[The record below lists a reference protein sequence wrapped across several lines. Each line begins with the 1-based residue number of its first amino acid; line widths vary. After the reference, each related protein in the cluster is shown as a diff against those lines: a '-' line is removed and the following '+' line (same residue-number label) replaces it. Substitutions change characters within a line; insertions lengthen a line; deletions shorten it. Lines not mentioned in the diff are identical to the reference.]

1 MNRNFGYFC
10 NLLNVRLMYFKI
22 FAFAILLFSVSLAN
36 AQVNGGF
43 TDDFSDGDFTANPQ
57 WTGETTKFQ
66 VNGGELQLNDSEA
79 STAMLSTE
87 CHAIDGA
94 EWIFTVRYAFNPSS
108 NNFCDV
114 YIVSDNANP
123 FSCTAGYFVRVCGV
137 STTDNVCLYRKNASS
152 SNKII
157 DGRALTLGTN
167 NTFKIKVTR
176 SADGEWKLYTDIN
189 DEGTYTLE
197 GETTDLTYSA
207 SRYFGLACKYTV
219 TNATKMWFDDISVSG
234 TYTVDTEPP
243 ALVSARF
250 TSENSILLSFDEE
263 IDEESISAS
272 NFSMDNG
279 IGQATSA
286 TLQEGDARKIVLQFA
301 GSFTNGTTYTLTYG
315 GISDSEGNTAAA
327 ATTQMTFVEAGT
339 GSVVINEIM
348 ADPTPVVGL
357 PESEYIE
364 LYNNSPDAINLEGWT
379 LKIGTTS
386 KTLDAYMLY
395 PSEYVVICRTGN
407 DTLFYDITNILPL
420 SLSATA
426 LTNGGTTITLYNEFM
441 SEVDKITYSS
451 AWYRNAGK
459 KDGGWSL
466 ERIDPNNRCEQSTN
480 WRASENENGGTPGR
494 QNSIFGP
501 NVDETAPSIMDL
513 SINSANELHLTFSET
528 IDTTTLSLDNFLLD
542 NDYGN
547 PVYAGMDA
555 NNPNLLVLMFGVSF
569 EQNRIYNLTVENIA
583 DLCGNVME
591 MQTVQFSTVPV
602 AFNTIVVSEIMSKPS
617 PVVGLPD
624 AKYVEIYNRSD
635 NAVSLSGWKIAL
647 GSTTKALPS
656 VIVNAKSYLVL
667 TSADNAFLFED
678 FENVVGVDGMPSF
691 AQGGTTIS
699 LYDKNDNIIHTLT
712 FSSSWHD
719 DNFKAQGGYSLEMVD
734 LDNPCEGAANWRST
748 LDRRGGTPGTQNS
761 VNATNPDRILPYPT
775 DAEVVNDT
783 VIVYFSEVVLPE
795 MISTQNF
802 SVEEFGNP
810 TFVKIIEPQL
820 TVVKMKFNAEIQRGK
835 VYMLNI
841 GENIADCSGNNVEVN
856 TQIRFGIGVQAEYN
870 DLAINEL
877 LFNPYSG
884 GSDFVE
890 LYNCSDKVI
899 DLKDLWI
906 SNTNDD
912 GSVKDSYQITN
923 ISRLI
928 LPQEYCAFSTDIAD
942 LYNHYTIEHSENLY
956 KVAKMPSMPDDKG
969 TIIITGRA
977 FDTIDIVSYN
987 KSQHYRLLS
996 SQDGVSLER
1005 INYDVPSSDESNW
1018 HSAAQDAGFATPG
1031 YVNSQFHEIGEIE
1044 SQITLSSEVFSPDN
1058 DGYDDQLV
1066 ITYSL
1071 DVAGYSGTI
1080 AVYSTN
1086 GRLVQTLVNNR
1097 SLGSVGNIVWD
1108 GFDAQNRLCPAGIYI
1123 VYVELFNLEGKKIV
1137 EKHIVS
1143 INSRVD

>member
-1 MNRNFGYFC
+1 MNIR
-10 NLLNVRLMYFKI
+10 
-22 FAFAILLFSVSLAN
+22 AILLSTILFLVSGLCSF
-36 AQVNGGF
+36 AQVDGSF
-43 TDDFSDGDFTANPQ
+43 TDDFSDGDFSSDPQ
-57 WTGETTKFQ
+57 WTGETAKFR
-66 VNGGELQLNDSEA
+66 VNDDHMLQLYDTAATTN
-79 STAMLSTE
+79 STAMLSTASR
-87 CHAIDGA
+87 AIDNA
-94 EWIFTVRYAFNPSS
+94 EWKFTVKYDFDPSTS
-108 NNFCDV
+108 NYCDV
-114 YIVSDNANP
+114 YLVSDNAAVS
-123 FSCTAGYFVRVCGV
+123 SCTAGYFVRVCGA
-137 STTDNVCLYRKNASS
+137 STPDNVCLYRKSGSS
-152 SNKII
+152 STKII
-157 DGRALTLGTN
+157 NGADTLSLGSSN
-167 NTFKIKVTR
+167 IIKVKVTR
-176 SADGEWKLYTDIN
+176 SAEGEWKLYIDVN
-189 DEGTYTLE
+189 SADEYTLE
-197 GETTDLTYSA
+197 GEVTDMTVTA
-207 SRYFGLACKYTV
+207 SSYFGVHCKYSKTRS
-219 TNATKMWFDDISVSG
+219 TGFYFDDISVTG

-243 ALVSARF
+243 RLLSARF
-250 TSENSILLSFDEE
+250 SSNNSVLLSFDEE
-263 IDEESISAS
+263 ILESSISAT

-279 IGQATSA
+279 IGQAISA
-286 TLQEGDARKIVLQFA
+286 TLQSDARKIGLQF
-301 GSFTNGTTYTLTYG
+301 GSNFTNGTTYTLTYG
-315 GISDSEGNTAAA
+315 GMSDSEGNTTENS
-327 ATTQMTFVEAGT
+327 TTQMTFIEAGT

-348 ADPTPVVGL
+348 ADPSPVVGL
-357 PESEYIE
+357 PESEYLE
-364 LYNNSPDAINLEGWT
+364 LYNNSPDAINLDGWT
-379 LKIGTTS
+379 LKIGNTT
-386 KTLDAYMLY
+386 KPLGAYTLY
-395 PSEYVVICRTGN
+395 PSEYVLICRDGN
-407 DTLFYDITNILPL
+407 DTLFYDISNILTT
-420 SLSATA
+420 SLATTA

-451 AWYRNAGK
+451 AWYRDASK

-494 QNSIFGP
+494 QNSIFGQ
-501 NVDETAPSIMDL
+501 NVDETAPSIVDL
-513 SINSANELHLTFSET
+513 SINSANELHITFSET
-528 IDTTTLSLDNFLLD
+528 IDTAVSLSLDNFSLD

-555 NNPNLLVLMFGVSF
+555 NNPNLLVLMFGMSF

-591 MQTVQFSTVPV
+591 RQTVQFSTVPI

-635 NAVSLSGWKIAL
+635 NAVSLSGWKISL
-647 GSTTKALPS
+647 GSTTKPMPS
-656 VIVNAKSYLVL
+656 VIIGAQSYLVF
-667 TSADNAFLFED
+667 TAADNAFMFEG
-678 FENVVGVDGMPSF
+678 FENVVGVDGFPSF

-699 LYDKNDNIIHTLT
+699 LYDKNGNIVHTLT

-734 LDNPCEGAANWRST
+734 LNNPCEGAANWRST

-761 VNATNPDRILPYPT
+761 VNASNPDRATPYPT

-783 VIVYFSEVVLPE
+783 VVVYFSEVVLPE

-802 SVEEFGNP
+802 SAEELGNP
-810 TFVKIIEPQL
+810 TFVKIVEPQL

-841 GENIADCSGNNVEVN
+841 GENITDCSGNNVEVN

-870 DLAINEL
+870 DLTINEL

-884 GSDFVE
+884 GSDFIE
-890 LYNCSDKVI
+890 LYNRSDKVI

-912 GSVKDSYQITN
+912 GSVKDSYQITS

-928 LPQEYCAFSTDIAD
+928 LPQEYCAISTDIDD
-942 LYNHYTIEHSENLY
+942 LHNHYSILHPENLY

-977 FDTIDIVSYN
+977 FDTIDIASYS
-987 KSQHYRLLS
+987 KSQHYKLLS

-1005 INYDVPSSDESNW
+1005 INYDVPASDLSNW

-1031 YVNSQFHEIGEIE
+1031 YVNSQFHEVGDIE
-1044 SQITLSSEVFSPDN
+1044 SQISLSSEVFSPDN
-1058 DGYDDQLV
+1058 DGYDDQLT
-1066 ITYSL
+1066 ITYNL

-1080 AVYSTN
+1080 AVYSSN

-1097 SLGSVGNIVWD
+1097 SLGSTGNIVWD

-1137 EKHIVS
+1137 EKHVVS
-1143 INSRVD
+1143 INSRID

>member
-1 MNRNFGYFC
+1 MKI
-10 NLLNVRLMYFKI
+10 KI
-22 FAFAILLFSVSLAN
+22 FTLVILLLLGLGAL

-94 EWIFTVRYAFNPSS
+94 EWTFKVRYGFNPST

-137 STTDNVCLYRKNASS
+137 STTDNVCLYRKNSS
-152 SNKII
+152 TSTKII
-157 DGRALTLGTN
+157 DGRGLTLGTN

-189 DEGTYTLE
+189 DEETYTLE

-219 TNATKMWFDDISVSG
+219 SNAAKIWFDDFSVSG
-234 TYTVDTEPP
+234 TYFVDTEPP

-263 IDEESISAS
+263 IDEESVSAT

-301 GSFTNGTTYTLTYG
+301 GSFTSGTTYTLTYG
-315 GISDSEGNTAAA
+315 GISDGEGNTTTTT
-327 ATTQMTFVEAGT
+327 TTQMTFVEAGT

-364 LYNNSPDAINLEGWT
+364 LYNNSPDAINLEGWS
-379 LKIGTTS
+379 LKIGNTS
-386 KTLDAYMLY
+386 KVLGAYTLY
-395 PSEYVVICRTGN
+395 PSEYVLICRDGN
-407 DTLFYDITNILPL
+407 DTLFYDVSNILTT
-420 SLSATA
+420 SLATTA

-451 AWYRNAGK
+451 AWYRDVNK

-480 WRASENENGGTPGR
+480 WRASVDENGGTPGQ
-494 QNSIFGP
+494 QNSIFGQ
-501 NVDETAPSIMDL
+501 NVDETAPSIVDL
-513 SINSANELHLTFSET
+513 SINSANELHITISEP
-528 IDTTTLSLDNFLLD
+528 IDTTVSLSLDNFSLD

-547 PVYAGMDA
+547 PVYAGLDA
-555 NNPNLLVLMFGVSF
+555 NNPNLLVLMFGMSF
-569 EQNRIYNLTVENIA
+569 EQNRIYNLTVENIT

-591 MQTVQFSTVPV
+591 RQTVQFSTVPI

-635 NAVSLSGWKIAL
+635 NAVSLSGWKISL
-647 GSTTKALPS
+647 GSTTKPLPS
-656 VIVNAKSYLVL
+656 VIIGAQSYLVL
-667 TSADNAFLFED
+667 TAADNAFMFEG
-678 FENVVGVDGMPSF
+678 FENVVGVDGFPSF

-699 LYDKNDNIIHTLT
+699 LSDKNGNIVHTLT

-734 LDNPCEGAANWRST
+734 LNNPCEGAANWRST
-748 LDRRGGTPGTQNS
+748 LNNRGGTPGTQNS
-761 VNATNPDRILPYPT
+761 VNASNPDRTMPYPT

-783 VIVYFSEVVLPE
+783 VVVYFSEVVLPE
-795 MISTQNF
+795 MISTHNF
-802 SVEEFGNP
+802 SVEELGNP
-810 TFVKIIEPQL
+810 TFVKIVEPQL
-820 TVVKMKFNAEIQRGK
+820 TVVKMKFDAEIQVGK
-835 VYMLNI
+835 VYMLNVS
-841 GENIADCSGNNVEVN
+841 ENIIDCSGNNVEVN

-890 LYNCSDKVI
+890 LYNRSDKVI

-928 LPQEYCAFSTDIAD
+928 LPQEYCAISTDIAD
-942 LYNHYTIEHSENLY
+942 LYNHYTIEQPENLY

-987 KSQHYRLLS
+987 KAQHYKLLC

-1044 SQITLSSEVFSPDN
+1044 SQISLSSEVFSPDN
-1058 DGYDDQLV
+1058 DGYEDQLV

-1137 EKHIVS
+1137 EKHVVS
-1143 INSRVD
+1143 INSRID

>member
-1 MNRNFGYFC
+1 MKI
-10 NLLNVRLMYFKI
+10 KI
-22 FAFAILLFSVSLAN
+22 FTLVIMLLLGFGVS
-36 AQVNGGF
+36 AQVDGGF
-43 TDDFSDGDFTANPQ
+43 TDDFSDGDFTADPQ
-57 WTGETTKFQ
+57 WTGETAKFR
-66 VNGGELQLNDSEA
+66 VNEEMELQLNDVDA
-79 STAMLSTE
+79 TGNSTAMLSTIS
-87 CHAIDGA
+87 HAIDNA
-94 EWIFTVRYAFNPSS
+94 EWQFTVKYDFDPSTS
-108 NNFCDV
+108 NYCDV
-114 YIVSDNANP
+114 YLVSDNATVN
-123 FSCTAGYFVRVCGV
+123 SCTAGYFVRVCGA
-137 STTDNVCLYRKNASS
+137 SSTDNVCLYRKSGSS
-152 SNKII
+152 STKII
-157 DGRALTLGTN
+157 DGSALSLGSS
-167 NTFKIKVTR
+167 NTFIIKVTR
-176 SADGEWKLYTDIN
+176 SSTGEWKLYTEVN
-189 DEGTYTLE
+189 SAGEYTFE
-197 GETTDLTYSA
+197 GEVTDNTVTA
-207 SRYFGLACKYTV
+207 SSYFGIYCKYSKTR
-219 TNATKMWFDDISVSG
+219 ATGFHFDDISVSG
-234 TYTVDTEPP
+234 TYFVDTEPP
-243 ALVSARF
+243 TLLSARF
-250 TSENSILLSFDEE
+250 IGNNSLLLTFDEE
-263 IDEESISAS
+263 ILESSIIAT

-279 IGQATSA
+279 IGEAISA
-286 TLQEGDARKIVLQFA
+286 TLDESDAKRIILQFENN
-301 GSFTNGTTYTLTYG
+301 FNNGTIYTLTYG
-315 GISDSEGNTAAA
+315 GISDSEGNAVATS
-327 ATTQMTFVEAGT
+327 TTQMTFVEAGT

-348 ADPTPVVGL
+348 ADPSPVVGL
-357 PESEYIE
+357 PESEYLE
-364 LYNNSPDAINLEGWT
+364 LYNNSPEAINLEGWT
-379 LKIGTTS
+379 LKIGSTS
-386 KTLDAYMLY
+386 KVLDAYTLY
-395 PSEYVVICRTGN
+395 PSEYVLICRSGN
-407 DTLFYDITNILPL
+407 DALFDDITNILPV

-441 SEVDKITYSS
+441 SEVDKIAYSP
-451 AWYRNAGK
+451 AWYMDASK

-494 QNSIFGP
+494 QNSIFGT
-501 NVDETAPSIMDL
+501 NIDETAPSIIDL
-513 SINSANELHLTFSET
+513 SINSANELHVTFSET
-528 IDTTTLSLDNFLLD
+528 IDTATSLSPDNYELD

-547 PVYAGMDA
+547 PIYVGIDPASF
-555 NNPNLLVLMFGVSF
+555 NTIVLMFSASF
-569 EQNRIYNLTVENIA
+569 EQNRNYNLTIENIA

-591 MQTVQFSTVPV
+591 RQTLQFSTVPI
-602 AFNTIVVSEIMSKPS
+602 AFNIIVVSEIMSKPA

-624 AKYVEIYNRSD
+624 AKYIEIYNRSD
-635 NAVSLSGWKIAL
+635 NAVSLSGWKISL
-647 GSTTKALPS
+647 GSTTKPLPS
-656 VIVNAKSYLVL
+656 VIIGAQSYLVL
-667 TSADNAFLFED
+667 TAADNAFLFEG
-678 FENVVGVDGMPSF
+678 FANVVGVDGFPSF
-691 AQGGTTIS
+691 AQGGTSIS
-699 LYDKNDNIIHTLT
+699 LSDKNGNIVHTLT

-734 LDNPCEGAANWRST
+734 LNNPCEGAENWRST
-748 LDRRGGTPGTQNS
+748 LDSRGGTPGTQNS
-761 VNATNPDRILPYPT
+761 VNATNPDRTMPYPT

-802 SVEEFGNP
+802 SVEELGNP
-810 TFVKIIEPQL
+810 TFVKIVEPQL

-841 GENIADCSGNNVEVN
+841 GENITDCSGNNVEIN
-856 TQIRFGIGVQAEYN
+856 TQIRFGIGLQAEYN

-890 LYNCSDKVI
+890 FYNRSDKVI

-928 LPQEYCAFSTDIAD
+928 LPQEYCAISTDIENQ
-942 LYNHYTIEHSENLY
+942 YTHYSILQPENLY

-977 FDTIDIVSYN
+977 FDTIDIVSYS
-987 KSQHYRLLS
+987 KSQHYKLLS

-1005 INYDVPSSDESNW
+1005 INYDVPASDLSNW

-1031 YVNSQFHEIGEIE
+1031 YVNSQFHEIGDIE

-1058 DGYDDQLV
+1058 DGYEDQLT

-1080 AVYSTN
+1080 AVYSSN

-1097 SLGSVGNIVWD
+1097 SLGSIGNIVWD

-1137 EKHIVS
+1137 EKHVVS

>member
-1 MNRNFGYFC
+1 MKI
-10 NLLNVRLMYFKI
+10 KI
-22 FAFAILLFSVSLAN
+22 FTLVIILLLSLGAM

-57 WTGETTKFQ
+57 WTGETTKFR
-66 VNGGELQLNDSEA
+66 VNNDMELQLYDTAATTN
-79 STAMLSTE
+79 STAMLSTASR
-87 CHAIDGA
+87 AIDNA
-94 EWIFTVRYAFNPSS
+94 EWKFTVKYDFDPSTS
-108 NNFCDV
+108 NYCDV
-114 YIVSDNANP
+114 YLVSDNASVS
-123 FSCTAGYFVRVCGV
+123 SCTAGYFVRVCGA
-137 STTDNVCLYRKNASS
+137 STPDNVCLYKKSGSS
-152 SNKII
+152 STKII
-157 DGRALTLGTN
+157 NGIDTLSLGSS
-167 NTFKIKVTR
+167 NTIKVKVTR
-176 SADGEWKLYTDIN
+176 SSEGEWKLYIDVN
-189 DEGTYTLE
+189 SAGEYSLE
-197 GETTDLTYSA
+197 GEVTDMTVA
-207 SRYFGLACKYTV
+207 SSSYFGVHCKYSKTRS
-219 TNATKMWFDDISVSG
+219 TGFYFDDISVTG
-234 TYTVDTEPP
+234 TYTVDLQAPT
-243 ALVSARF
+243 LVSARF
-250 TSENSILLSFDEE
+250 ISENSVLLSFDEE
-263 IDEESISAS
+263 INEESVSAA

-286 TLQEGDARKIVLQFA
+286 SLQEGDARKIVLQFA
-301 GSFTNGTTYTLTYG
+301 GSFTSGTTYTLTYG
-315 GISDSEGNTAAA
+315 GMSDTEGNTAATT
-327 ATTQMTFVEAGT
+327 TTQMTFVEAGT

-357 PESEYIE
+357 PASEYLE

-379 LKIGTTS
+379 IKFGNAA
-386 KTLDAYMLY
+386 KVLDAYTLY
-395 PSEYVVICRTGN
+395 PSEYVVICRAGN
-407 DTLFYDITNILPL
+407 DTLFYDVSNILPIAGL
-420 SLSATA
+420 SSTA
-426 LTNGGTTITLYNEFM
+426 LTNDGTTLTLFNEFM
-441 SEVDKITYSS
+441 AEVDKITYSS
-451 AWYRNAGK
+451 AWYRDVNK

-480 WRASENENGGTPGR
+480 WRASVNENGGTPGR
-494 QNSIFGP
+494 QNSIFGQ
-501 NVDETAPSIMDL
+501 NVDETAPSIVDL
-513 SINSANELHLTFSET
+513 SINSANELHITFSET
-528 IDTTTLSLDNFLLD
+528 IDTVVSLSLDNFSLD

-547 PVYAGMDA
+547 PVYAGLDA
-555 NNPNLLVLMFGVSF
+555 NNPNLLVLMFGMSF

-583 DLCGNVME
+583 DLCGNVMVR
-591 MQTVQFSTVPV
+591 QTVQFSTVPI
-602 AFNTIVVSEIMSKPS
+602 AFNTIVVSEIMSKPA

-635 NAVSLSGWKIAL
+635 NAVSLSGWKISL
-647 GSTTKALPS
+647 GSTTKTLPS
-656 VIVNAKSYLVL
+656 VIIGAQSYLVL
-667 TSADNAFLFED
+667 TAADNAFMFEG
-678 FENVVGVDGMPSF
+678 FENVVGVDGFPSF

-699 LYDKNDNIIHTLT
+699 LSDKNGNIVHTLT

-719 DNFKAQGGYSLEMVD
+719 DNFKAQGGYSLEMID
-734 LDNPCEGAANWRST
+734 LNNPCEGAANWRST
-748 LDRRGGTPGTQNS
+748 LNSRGGTPGTQNS
-761 VNATNPDRILPYPT
+761 VNATNPDRATPYPT

-783 VIVYFSEVVLPE
+783 VVVYFSEVVLPE

-802 SVEEFGNP
+802 SVEELGNP
-810 TFVKIIEPQL
+810 TFVKIVEPQL

-841 GENIADCSGNNVEVN
+841 GENITDCSGNNVEVN

-890 LYNCSDKVI
+890 LYNRSNKVI

-928 LPQEYCAFSTDIAD
+928 LPQEYCAISTDIEN
-942 LYNHYTIEHSENLY
+942 LYMHYSILQPENLY

-969 TIIITGRA
+969 TIIITGRT
-977 FDTIDIVSYN
+977 FDTIDIVSYS
-987 KSQHYRLLS
+987 KSLHYKLLS

-1005 INYDVPSSDESNW
+1005 INYDVPASDLSNW

-1031 YVNSQFHEIGEIE
+1031 YVNSQFHEIGDIE

-1080 AVYSTN
+1080 AVYSSN

-1108 GFDAQNRLCPAGIYI
+1108 GFDAQNRLCPAGIYV

-1137 EKHIVS
+1137 EKHVVS

>member
-1 MNRNFGYFC
+1 MKI
-10 NLLNVRLMYFKI
+10 KI
-22 FAFAILLFSVSLAN
+22 FTLVILLLLGFGAS

-43 TDDFSDGDFTANPQ
+43 ADDFSDGDFTANPQ

-94 EWIFTVRYAFNPSS
+94 EWTFKVRYGFNPST

-167 NTFKIKVTR
+167 NTFNIKVTR
-176 SADGEWKLYTDIN
+176 SADGEWKLYTDVN
-189 DEGTYTLE
+189 DEGTYTQE

-219 TNATKMWFDDISVSG
+219 TNAAKIWFDDFSVSG
-234 TYTVDTEPP
+234 TYFVDTEPP

-263 IDEESISAS
+263 IDEESVSAT

-301 GSFTNGTTYTLTYG
+301 GSFTSGTTYTLTYG
-315 GISDSEGNTAAA
+315 GISDGEGNTTTTT
-327 ATTQMTFVEAGT
+327 TTQMTFVEAGT

-364 LYNNSPDAINLEGWT
+364 LYNNSPDAINLEGWS
-379 LKIGTTS
+379 LKIGNTS
-386 KTLDAYMLY
+386 KVLGAYTLY
-395 PSEYVVICRTGN
+395 PSEYVLICRDGN
-407 DTLFYDITNILPL
+407 DTLFYDVSNILTT
-420 SLSATA
+420 SLATTA

-451 AWYRNAGK
+451 AWYRDVNK

-494 QNSIFGP
+494 QNSIFGQ
-501 NVDETAPSIMDL
+501 NVDETAPSIVDL
-513 SINSANELHLTFSET
+513 SINSANELHITFSET
-528 IDTTTLSLDNFLLD
+528 IDTTVSLSLDNFSLD

-547 PVYAGMDA
+547 PVYAGLDA
-555 NNPNLLVLMFGVSF
+555 NNPNLLVLMFGMSF
-569 EQNRIYNLTVENIA
+569 EQNRIYNLTVENIT

-591 MQTVQFSTVPV
+591 RQTVQFSTVPI

-635 NAVSLSGWKIAL
+635 NAVSLSGWKISL
-647 GSTTKALPS
+647 GSTTKPLPS
-656 VIVNAKSYLVL
+656 VIIGAQSYLVL
-667 TSADNAFLFED
+667 TAADNAFMFED
-678 FENVVGVDGMPSF
+678 FENVVGVDGFPSF

-699 LYDKNDNIIHTLT
+699 LSDKNGNIVHTLT

-734 LDNPCEGAANWRST
+734 LNNPCEGAANWRST
-748 LDRRGGTPGTQNS
+748 LNNRGGTPGTQNS
-761 VNATNPDRILPYPT
+761 VNASNPDRTMPYPT

-783 VIVYFSEVVLPE
+783 VVVYFSEVVLPE
-795 MISTQNF
+795 MISTHNF
-802 SVEEFGNP
+802 SVEELGNP

-820 TVVKMKFNAEIQRGK
+820 TVVKMKFDAEIQVGK
-835 VYMLNI
+835 VYMLNVS
-841 GENIADCSGNNVEVN
+841 ENITDCSGNNVEVN

-884 GSDFVE
+884 SSDFVE
-890 LYNCSDKVI
+890 LYNRSNKVI

-987 KSQHYRLLS
+987 KSQHYKLLS

-1005 INYDVPSSDESNW
+1005 INYDVPASDLSNW

-1044 SQITLSSEVFSPDN
+1044 SQISLSSEVFSPDN
-1058 DGYDDQLV
+1058 DGYEDQLV

-1123 VYVELFNLEGKKIV
+1123 VYVELFNLEGKKII
-1137 EKHIVS
+1137 EKHVVS
-1143 INSRVD
+1143 INSRID

>member
-1 MNRNFGYFC
+1 MKI
-10 NLLNVRLMYFKI
+10 KI
-22 FAFAILLFSVSLAN
+22 FTLVIMLLLGLGAL

-87 CHAIDGA
+87 CRAIDDA
-94 EWIFTVRYAFNPSS
+94 EWSFKVRFGFNPSQ
-108 NNFCDV
+108 NNFCEV

-123 FSCTAGYFVRVCGV
+123 FSCSAGYFVKVCGGTT
-137 STTDNVCLYRKNASS
+137 SSTDNVCLYRKNGSTS
-152 SNKII
+152 TKII
-157 DGRALTLGTN
+157 DGRALTLGSN

-176 SADGEWKLYTDIN
+176 TADGEWKLYTDVN
-189 DEGTYTLE
+189 NEGTYTLE

-219 TNATKMWFDDISVSG
+219 SYSAKIWFDDFSVSG
-234 TYTVDTEPP
+234 TYFVDAEPP
-243 ALVSARF
+243 ALISARF
-250 TSENSILLSFDEE
+250 TSENSVLLSFDEE
-263 IDEESISAS
+263 ILESSISAT

-286 TLQEGDARKIVLQFA
+286 SLQEGDARKIVLQFA
-301 GSFTNGTTYTLTYG
+301 GSFTSGTTYTLTYG
-315 GISDSEGNTAAA
+315 GMSDTEGNTAAA
-327 ATTQMTFVEAGT
+327 TTTQMTFVAAGT

-357 PESEYIE
+357 SESEYLE

-379 LKIGTTS
+379 LKIGNTS
-386 KTLDAYMLY
+386 KVLGAYTLY
-395 PSEYVVICRTGN
+395 PSEYVVICRAGN
-407 DTLFYDITNILPL
+407 DTLFYDISNILTT
-420 SLSATA
+420 SLATTA

-441 SEVDKITYSS
+441 SEVDKITYTS
-451 AWYRNAGK
+451 AWYRDVNK

-494 QNSIFGP
+494 QNSIYGQ
-501 NVDETAPSIMDL
+501 NVDETAPSIVDL
-513 SINSANELHLTFSET
+513 SINSANELHITFSET
-528 IDTTTLSLDNFLLD
+528 IDTAVSLSLDNFSLD

-547 PVYAGMDA
+547 PVYAGLDA

-569 EQNRIYNLTVENIA
+569 EQNRIYNLTVENIT

-591 MQTVQFSTVPV
+591 RQTVQFSTVPI

-635 NAVSLSGWKIAL
+635 NAVSLSGWKISL
-647 GSTTKALPS
+647 GSTTKTLPS
-656 VIVNAKSYLVL
+656 VIIGAQSYLVL
-667 TSADNAFLFED
+667 TAADNAFMFEG
-678 FENVVGVDGMPSF
+678 FENVVGVDGFPSF

-699 LYDKNDNIIHTLT
+699 LSDKNGNIVHTLT

-734 LDNPCEGAANWRST
+734 LNNPCEGAANWRST
-748 LDRRGGTPGTQNS
+748 LNSRGGTPGTQNS
-761 VNATNPDRILPYPT
+761 VNATNPDRTTPYPT

-783 VIVYFSEVVLPE
+783 VVVYFSEVVLPE

-802 SVEEFGNP
+802 SVEELGNP
-810 TFVKIIEPQL
+810 TFVKIVEPQL
-820 TVVKMKFNAEIQRGK
+820 TVVKIKFNAEIQRGK

-841 GENIADCSGNNVEVN
+841 GENITDCSGNNVEVN

-890 LYNCSDKVI
+890 LYNRSDKVI

-942 LYNHYTIEHSENLY
+942 LYNHYTIEQPENLY

-1058 DGYDDQLV
+1058 DGHEDQLV

-1080 AVYSTN
+1080 AVYSSN

-1108 GFDAQNRLCPAGIYI
+1108 GCDAQNRLCPAGIYI

-1137 EKHIVS
+1137 EKHVVS
-1143 INSRVD
+1143 INSRID

>member
-1 MNRNFGYFC
+1 MKI
-10 NLLNVRLMYFKI
+10 KI
-22 FAFAILLFSVSLAN
+22 FTLVILLLLGFGAS

-94 EWIFTVRYAFNPSS
+94 EWTFKVRYAFNPSS

-189 DEGTYTLE
+189 DEETYTLE

-219 TNATKMWFDDISVSG
+219 SNAAKMWFDDFSVSG
-234 TYTVDTEPP
+234 TYFVDTEPP

-263 IDEESISAS
+263 IDEESVSAT

-301 GSFTNGTTYTLTYG
+301 GSFTSGTTYTLTYG
-315 GISDSEGNTAAA
+315 GISDGEGNTTTTT
-327 ATTQMTFVEAGT
+327 TTQMTFVEAGT

-480 WRASENENGGTPGR
+480 WRASENENGGTPGV

-501 NVDETAPSIMDL
+501 NVDETDPSIMDL

-591 MQTVQFSTVPV
+591 RQTVQFSTVPV

-656 VIVNAKSYLVL
+656 VIINAKSYLVL

-678 FENVVGVDGMPSF
+678 FENIVGVDGMPSF

-734 LDNPCEGAANWRST
+734 LNNPCEGAANWRST
-748 LDRRGGTPGTQNS
+748 LNNRGGTPGTQNS
-761 VNATNPDRILPYPT
+761 VNASNPDRTMPYPT

-783 VIVYFSEVVLPE
+783 VVVYFSEVVLPE
-795 MISTQNF
+795 MISTHNF
-802 SVEEFGNP
+802 SVEELGNP

-820 TVVKMKFNAEIQRGK
+820 TVVKMKFDAEIQVGK
-835 VYMLNI
+835 VYMLNVS
-841 GENIADCSGNNVEVN
+841 ENITDCSGNNVEVN

-890 LYNCSDKVI
+890 LYNRSNKVI

-928 LPQEYCAFSTDIAD
+928 LPQEYCAISTDIAD

-987 KSQHYRLLS
+987 KSQHYKLLS

-1005 INYDVPSSDESNW
+1005 INYDVPASDLSNW

-1044 SQITLSSEVFSPDN
+1044 SQISLSSEVFSPDN
-1058 DGYDDQLV
+1058 DGYEDQLV

-1123 VYVELFNLEGKKIV
+1123 VYVELFNLEGKKII
-1137 EKHIVS
+1137 EKHVVS
-1143 INSRVD
+1143 INSRID

>member
-1 MNRNFGYFC
+1 MK
-10 NLLNVRLMYFKI
+10 FKI
-22 FAFAILLFSVSLAN
+22 FTLVIMLLLGLGAL

-87 CHAIDGA
+87 CRAIDDA
-94 EWIFTVRYAFNPSS
+94 EWTFKVRYGFNPST

-137 STTDNVCLYRKNASS
+137 STTDNVCLYRKNASTS
-152 SNKII
+152 TKII
-157 DGRALTLGTN
+157 DGRALTLGSN

-176 SADGEWKLYTDIN
+176 TADGEWKLYTDVN
-189 DEGTYTLE
+189 DEGTYTQE

-219 TNATKMWFDDISVSG
+219 SNVTKIWFDDFSVSG
-234 TYTVDTEPP
+234 TYFVDTEPP

-250 TSENSILLSFDEE
+250 TRENSVLLSFDEE
-263 IDEESISAS
+263 IDEESVSAS
-272 NFSMDNG
+272 NFSIDNG

-286 TLQEGDARKIVLQFA
+286 SLPEGDARKIVLQFA

-315 GISDSEGNTAAA
+315 GMSDSEGNT
-327 ATTQMTFVEAGT
+327 TENSTMQMTFVEAGN

-364 LYNNSPDAINLEGWT
+364 LYNNSPDAISLEGWT
-379 LKIGTTS
+379 LKIGNTS
-386 KTLDAYMLY
+386 KILGAYTLY
-395 PSEYVVICRTGN
+395 PSEYVLICRVGN
-407 DTLFYDITNILPL
+407 DTLFYDISNILTT

-451 AWYRNAGK
+451 AWYRDVNK

-494 QNSIFGP
+494 QNSIFGQ
-501 NVDETAPSIMDL
+501 NVDETAPSIVDL
-513 SINSANELHLTFSET
+513 SINSANELHITFSET
-528 IDTTTLSLDNFLLD
+528 IDTTVSLSLDNFSLD

-547 PVYAGMDA
+547 PVYAGLDA
-555 NNPNLLVLMFGVSF
+555 NNPNLLVLMFGMSF

-591 MQTVQFSTVPV
+591 RQTVQFSTVPV

-635 NAVSLSGWKIAL
+635 NAVSLSGWKISL
-647 GSTTKALPS
+647 GSTSKPLPS
-656 VIVNAKSYLVL
+656 VIIGAQSYLVL
-667 TSADNAFLFED
+667 TAADNAFMFEG
-678 FENVVGVDGMPSF
+678 FENVVGVDGFPSF

-699 LYDKNDNIIHTLT
+699 LSDKNGNIVHTLT

-734 LDNPCEGAANWRST
+734 LNNPCEGAANWRST
-748 LDRRGGTPGTQNS
+748 LNSRGGTPGMLNS
-761 VNATNPDRILPYPT
+761 VNDSNPDRTTPYPT

-783 VIVYFSEVVLPE
+783 VVVYFSEVVLPE

-802 SVEEFGNP
+802 SVEELGNP
-810 TFVKIIEPQL
+810 TFVKIVEPQL

-841 GENIADCSGNNVEVN
+841 SENITDCSGNNVDVN

-890 LYNCSDKVI
+890 LYNRSNKVI

-928 LPQEYCAFSTDIAD
+928 LPQEYCAISTDIENQ
-942 LYNHYTIEHSENLY
+942 YTHYSILQPENLY

-977 FDTIDIVSYN
+977 FDTIDIVSYS
-987 KSQHYRLLS
+987 KSQHYKLLS

-1005 INYDVPSSDESNW
+1005 INYDVPASDLSNW

-1031 YVNSQFHEIGEIE
+1031 YVNSQFHEIGDIE

-1058 DGYDDQLV
+1058 DGHEDQLV

-1080 AVYSTN
+1080 AVYSSN

-1137 EKHIVS
+1137 EKHVVS
-1143 INSRVD
+1143 INSRID

>member
-1 MNRNFGYFC
+1 MKI
-10 NLLNVRLMYFKI
+10 KI
-22 FAFAILLFSVSLAN
+22 FTLVILLLLGFGAS

-94 EWIFTVRYAFNPSS
+94 EWTFKVRYGFNPST
-108 NNFCDV
+108 NNLCDV

-137 STTDNVCLYRKNASS
+137 STTDNVCLYRKNGSTS
-152 SNKII
+152 TKII
-157 DGRALTLGTN
+157 DGRGLTLGTN

-176 SADGEWKLYTDIN
+176 SADGEWKLYTDVN
-189 DEGTYTLE
+189 DEGTYTQE

-219 TNATKMWFDDISVSG
+219 TNAAKIWFDDFSVSG
-234 TYTVDTEPP
+234 TYFVDTEPP

-250 TSENSILLSFDEE
+250 TSETSILLSFDEE
-263 IDEESISAS
+263 IDEESVSAT

-301 GSFTNGTTYTLTYG
+301 GSFTSGTTYTLTYG
-315 GISDSEGNTAAA
+315 GISDGEGNTTTAT
-327 ATTQMTFVEAGT
+327 TTQMTFVEAGT

-364 LYNNSPDAINLEGWT
+364 LYNNSPDAINLEGWS
-379 LKIGTTS
+379 LKIGNTS
-386 KTLDAYMLY
+386 KVLGAYTLY
-395 PSEYVVICRTGN
+395 PSEYVLICRDGN
-407 DTLFYDITNILPL
+407 DTLFYDVSNILTT
-420 SLSATA
+420 SLATTA

-441 SEVDKITYSS
+441 SEVDRITYSS
-451 AWYRNAGK
+451 AWYKNANK

-480 WRASENENGGTPGR
+480 WRASENENGGTPGV
-494 QNSIFGP
+494 QNSILGP

-591 MQTVQFSTVPV
+591 RQSVQFSTVPV

-635 NAVSLSGWKIAL
+635 NAVSLSGWKISL
-647 GSTTKALPS
+647 GSTTKPLPS
-656 VIVNAKSYLVL
+656 VIIAAQSYLVL
-667 TSADNAFLFED
+667 TAADNAFMFEG
-678 FENVVGVDGMPSF
+678 FENVVGVDGFPSF

-699 LYDKNDNIIHTLT
+699 LSDKNGNIVHTLT

-734 LDNPCEGAANWRST
+734 LNNPCEGAANWRST
-748 LDRRGGTPGTQNS
+748 LNNRGGTPGTQNS
-761 VNATNPDRILPYPT
+761 VNASNPDRTMPYPT

-783 VIVYFSEVVLPE
+783 VVVYFSEVVLPE

-841 GENIADCSGNNVEVN
+841 GENITDCSGNNVEVN

-890 LYNCSDKVI
+890 LYNRSNKVI

-928 LPQEYCAFSTDIAD
+928 LPQEYCAISTDIENQ
-942 LYNHYTIEHSENLY
+942 YTHYSILQPENLY

-987 KSQHYRLLS
+987 KSQHYKLLS

-1005 INYDVPSSDESNW
+1005 INYDVPASDLSNW

-1031 YVNSQFHEIGEIE
+1031 YVNSQFHEIGDIE

-1058 DGYDDQLV
+1058 DGYEDQLV

-1097 SLGSVGNIVWD
+1097 SLGSVG
-1108 GFDAQNRLCPAGIYI
+1108 A
-1123 VYVELFNLEGKKIV
+1123 E
-1137 EKHIVS
+1137 
-1143 INSRVD
+1143 

>member
-1 MNRNFGYFC
+1 MKI
-10 NLLNVRLMYFKI
+10 KI
-22 FAFAILLFSVSLAN
+22 FTLVILLLLGFGAS

-94 EWIFTVRYAFNPSS
+94 EWTFKVRYGFNPST

-176 SADGEWKLYTDIN
+176 SADGEWKLYTDVN
-189 DEGTYTLE
+189 DEGTYTQE

-219 TNATKMWFDDISVSG
+219 TNAAKIWFDDFSVSG
-234 TYTVDTEPP
+234 TYFVDTEPP

-263 IDEESISAS
+263 IDEESVSAT

-301 GSFTNGTTYTLTYG
+301 GSFTSGTTYTLTYG
-315 GISDSEGNTAAA
+315 GISDGEGNTATA

-480 WRASENENGGTPGR
+480 WRASENENGGTPGV

-569 EQNRIYNLTVENIA
+569 EQNRIYNLTVENIT

-591 MQTVQFSTVPV
+591 RQTVQFSTVPV

-656 VIVNAKSYLVL
+656 VIINAKSYLVL

-748 LDRRGGTPGTQNS
+748 LNNRGGTPGTQNS
-761 VNATNPDRILPYPT
+761 VNASNPDRTMPYPT

-783 VIVYFSEVVLPE
+783 VVVYFSEVVLPE
-795 MISTQNF
+795 MISTHNF
-802 SVEEFGNP
+802 SVEELGNP
-810 TFVKIIEPQL
+810 TFVKIVEPQL

-841 GENIADCSGNNVEVN
+841 GENITDCSGNNVEVN

-890 LYNCSDKVI
+890 LYNRSNKVI

-942 LYNHYTIEHSENLY
+942 LYNHYTIEQPENLY

-987 KSQHYRLLS
+987 KSQHYKLLS

-1044 SQITLSSEVFSPDN
+1044 SQISLSSEVFSPDN
-1058 DGYDDQLV
+1058 DGYEDQLV

-1123 VYVELFNLEGKKIV
+1123 VYVELFNLEGKKII
-1137 EKHIVS
+1137 EKHVVS
-1143 INSRVD
+1143 INSRID

>member
-1 MNRNFGYFC
+1 MKI
-10 NLLNVRLMYFKI
+10 KI
-22 FAFAILLFSVSLAN
+22 FTLVILLLLGFGAS

-94 EWIFTVRYAFNPSS
+94 EWTFKVRYGFNPST

-137 STTDNVCLYRKNASS
+137 STTDNVCLYRKNSS
-152 SNKII
+152 TSTKII
-157 DGRALTLGTN
+157 DGRGLTLGTN
-167 NTFKIKVTR
+167 NTFIIKVTR
-176 SADGEWKLYTDIN
+176 SADGEWKLYTDVN
-189 DEGTYTLE
+189 DEGTYTQE

-219 TNATKMWFDDISVSG
+219 TNAAKIWFDDFSVSG
-234 TYTVDTEPP
+234 TYFVDTEPP
-243 ALVSARF
+243 ALVSACF

-263 IDEESISAS
+263 IDEESVSAT

-301 GSFTNGTTYTLTYG
+301 GSFTSGTTYTLTYG
-315 GISDSEGNTAAA
+315 GISDGEGNTTTAT
-327 ATTQMTFVEAGT
+327 TTQMTFVEAGT

-364 LYNNSPDAINLEGWT
+364 FYNNSPDAINLEGWS
-379 LKIGTTS
+379 LKIGNTS
-386 KTLDAYMLY
+386 KVLGAYTLY
-395 PSEYVVICRTGN
+395 PSEYVLICRDGN
-407 DTLFYDITNILPL
+407 DTLFYDVSNILTT
-420 SLSATA
+420 SLATTA

-451 AWYRNAGK
+451 AWYRDVNK

-494 QNSIFGP
+494 QNSIFGQ
-501 NVDETAPSIMDL
+501 NADETAPSIADL
-513 SINSANELHLTFSET
+513 GINSANELHITFSET
-528 IDTTTLSLDNFLLD
+528 IDTTVSLSLDNFLLD

-591 MQTVQFSTVPV
+591 RQTVQFSTVPI

-635 NAVSLSGWKIAL
+635 NAVSLSGWKISL
-647 GSTTKALPS
+647 GSTTKPLPS
-656 VIVNAKSYLVL
+656 VIIGAQSYLVL
-667 TSADNAFLFED
+667 TAADNAFMFEG
-678 FENVVGVDGMPSF
+678 FENVVGVDGFPSF

-699 LYDKNDNIIHTLT
+699 LSDKNGNIVHTLT

-734 LDNPCEGAANWRST
+734 LNNPCEGAANWRST
-748 LDRRGGTPGTQNS
+748 LNNRGGTPGTQNS
-761 VNATNPDRILPYPT
+761 VNASNPDRTMPYPT

-783 VIVYFSEVVLPE
+783 VVVYFSEVVLPE
-795 MISTQNF
+795 MISTHNF
-802 SVEEFGNP
+802 SVEELGNP
-810 TFVKIIEPQL
+810 TFVKIVEPQL

-841 GENIADCSGNNVEVN
+841 GENITDCSGNNVEVN

-890 LYNCSDKVI
+890 LYNRSDKVI

-928 LPQEYCAFSTDIAD
+928 LPQEYCAISTDIAD

-1044 SQITLSSEVFSPDN
+1044 SQISLSSEVFSPDN
-1058 DGYDDQLV
+1058 DGYEDQLV

-1137 EKHIVS
+1137 EKHVVS
-1143 INSRVD
+1143 INSRID

>member
-1 MNRNFGYFC
+1 MK
-10 NLLNVRLMYFKI
+10 FKI
-22 FAFAILLFSVSLAN
+22 FTLVIMLLLGLGAL

-87 CHAIDGA
+87 CRAIDGA
-94 EWIFTVRYAFNPSS
+94 EWTFKVRYGFNPST

-137 STTDNVCLYRKNASS
+137 STTDNVCLYRKNGSTS
-152 SNKII
+152 TKII
-157 DGRALTLGTN
+157 DGRGLTLGTN
-167 NTFKIKVTR
+167 NTFIIKVTR
-176 SADGEWKLYTDIN
+176 SADGEWILYTDVN
-189 DEGTYTLE
+189 DEGTYTQE

-207 SRYFGLACKYTV
+207 SRYFGLACTYTV
-219 TNATKMWFDDISVSG
+219 TNAAKIWFDDFSVSG
-234 TYTVDTEPP
+234 TYFVDTEPP

-263 IDEESISAS
+263 IDEESVSAT

-301 GSFTNGTTYTLTYG
+301 GSFTSGTTYTLTYG
-315 GISDSEGNTAAA
+315 GISDGEGNTTTTT
-327 ATTQMTFVEAGT
+327 TTQMTFVEAGT

-379 LKIGTTS
+379 LKIGNTS
-386 KTLDAYMLY
+386 KTLDAYTLY
-395 PSEYVVICRTGN
+395 PSEYLLICRDGN

-451 AWYRNAGK
+451 AWYRDVNK

-513 SINSANELHLTFSET
+513 SINSANELHITFSET
-528 IDTTTLSLDNFLLD
+528 IDTAVSLSLDNFLLD

-555 NNPNLLVLMFGVSF
+555 NNPNLLVLMFGMSF
-569 EQNRIYNLTVENIA
+569 EQNRIYNLTVENIV

-591 MQTVQFSTVPV
+591 RQTVQFSTVPV

-635 NAVSLSGWKIAL
+635 NAVSLSGWKISL
-647 GSTTKALPS
+647 GSTTKPLPS
-656 VIVNAKSYLVL
+656 VIIGAQSYLVL
-667 TSADNAFLFED
+667 TAADNAFMFEG
-678 FENVVGVDGMPSF
+678 FENVVGVDGFPSF

-699 LYDKNDNIIHTLT
+699 LSDKNGNIVHTLT

-734 LDNPCEGAANWRST
+734 LNNPCEGAANWRST
-748 LDRRGGTPGTQNS
+748 LNSRGGTPGTQNS
-761 VNATNPDRILPYPT
+761 VNDSNPDRTTPYPT

-795 MISTQNF
+795 MINAQNF
-802 SVEEFGNP
+802 SVEELGNP
-810 TFVKIIEPQL
+810 TFVKIVEPQL
-820 TVVKMKFNAEIQRGK
+820 TIVKMKFSAEIQRGK

-841 GENIADCSGNNVEVN
+841 SENITDCSGNNVEVN

-890 LYNCSDKVI
+890 LYNRSNKVI

-928 LPQEYCAFSTDIAD
+928 LPKEYCAISTDIENQYTH
-942 LYNHYTIEHSENLY
+942 YNILQPENLY

-977 FDTIDIVSYN
+977 FDTIDIVSYS
-987 KSQHYRLLS
+987 KAQHYKLLS

-1005 INYDVPSSDESNW
+1005 INYDVPASDLSNW

-1137 EKHIVS
+1137 EKHVVS
-1143 INSRVD
+1143 INSRID

>member
-1 MNRNFGYFC
+1 MK
-10 NLLNVRLMYFKI
+10 FKI
-22 FAFAILLFSVSLAN
+22 FTLVIMLLLGLGAL

-57 WTGETTKFQ
+57 WIGETAKFR
-66 VNGGELQLNDSEA
+66 VNEEMELQLNDVEA
-79 STAMLSTE
+79 TGNTTAMLSTASR
-87 CHAIDGA
+87 AIDNA
-94 EWIFTVRYAFNPSS
+94 EWKFTVKYDFDPSS
-108 NNFCDV
+108 SNYCDV
-114 YIVSDNANP
+114 YLVSDNATV
-123 FSCTAGYFVRVCGV
+123 SACTAGYFVRVCGGG
-137 STTDNVCLYRKNASS
+137 TPDNICLYKKNGNSSSKMIDGAALSLESS
-152 SNKII
+152 SN
-157 DGRALTLGTN
+157 TLS
-167 NTFKIKVTR
+167 IKVTR
-176 SADGEWKLYTDIN
+176 SDIGEWKLYSDVN
-189 DEGTYTLE
+189 NAGNYNLE
-197 GETTDLTYSA
+197 GETTDNTFST
-207 SRYFGLACKYTV
+207 SNYFGVHCKYTK
-219 TNATKMWFDDISVSG
+219 TRSTLFYFDNISVTG
-234 TYTVDTEPP
+234 TYFVDTEPP
-243 ALVSARF
+243 RLLSARF
-250 TSENSILLSFDEE
+250 TSNNSLLLTFDEE
-263 IDEESISAS
+263 ILESSINAT
-272 NFSMDNG
+272 NFSMDND
-279 IGQATSA
+279 IGQPISA
-286 TLQEGDARKIVLQFA
+286 TLQADARKIALQF
-301 GSFTNGTTYTLTYG
+301 GNNFTNGTTYTLTYG
-315 GISDSEGNTAAA
+315 GISDSEGNTATA

-407 DTLFYDITNILPL
+407 DTLFYDITNILPV

-591 MQTVQFSTVPV
+591 RQTVQFSTVPV

-635 NAVSLSGWKIAL
+635 NAVSLSGCKIAL

-656 VIVNAKSYLVL
+656 VIIGAQSYFVL
-667 TSADNAFLFED
+667 TAADNAFLFEG
-678 FENVVGVDGMPSF
+678 FENVVGVDGFPSF

-699 LYDKNDNIIHTLT
+699 LSDKNGNIVHTLT

-734 LDNPCEGAANWRST
+734 LNNPCEGAENWRST
-748 LDRRGGTPGTQNS
+748 LNSRGGTPGTQNS
-761 VNATNPDRILPYPT
+761 VNDSNPDRTMPYPT

-783 VIVYFSEVVLPE
+783 VVVYFSEVVLPE

-802 SVEEFGNP
+802 SVEELGNP
-810 TFVKIIEPQL
+810 TFVKIVEPQL
-820 TVVKMKFNAEIQRGK
+820 TVVKMKFNTEIQRGK

-841 GENIADCSGNNVEVN
+841 GENITDCSGNNVEVN
-856 TQIRFGIGVQAEYN
+856 TQIRFGIGLQAEYN
-870 DLAINEL
+870 DLVINEL

-890 LYNCSDKVI
+890 LYNRSDKVI

-942 LYNHYTIEHSENLY
+942 LYNHYTIERPENLY

-977 FDTIDIVSYN
+977 FDTIDIVSYS
-987 KSQHYRLLS
+987 KSQHYKLLS

-1005 INYDVPSSDESNW
+1005 INYDVPASDLSNW

-1031 YVNSQFHEIGEIE
+1031 YINSQFHEIGDIE

-1058 DGYDDQLV
+1058 DGYEDQLV

-1080 AVYSTN
+1080 AVYSSN

-1137 EKHIVS
+1137 EKHVVS

>member
-1 MNRNFGYFC
+1 MKI
-10 NLLNVRLMYFKI
+10 KI
-22 FAFAILLFSVSLAN
+22 FTLVILLLLGFGAS

-94 EWIFTVRYAFNPSS
+94 EWTFKVRYGFNPST

-137 STTDNVCLYRKNASS
+137 STTDNVCLYRKNSS
-152 SNKII
+152 TSTKII
-157 DGRALTLGTN
+157 DGRGLTLGTN

-176 SADGEWKLYTDIN
+176 SADGEWKLYTDVN
-189 DEGTYTLE
+189 DEGTYTQE

-219 TNATKMWFDDISVSG
+219 SNAAKMWFDDISVSG

-263 IDEESISAS
+263 IDEESVSAT
-272 NFSMDNG
+272 NFNMDNG

-301 GSFTNGTTYTLTYG
+301 GSFTSGTTYTLTYG
-315 GISDSEGNTAAA
+315 GISDGEGNTTTTT
-327 ATTQMTFVEAGT
+327 TTQMTFVEAGT

-364 LYNNSPDAINLEGWT
+364 LYNNSPDAINLEGWS

-451 AWYRNAGK
+451 AWYRDVNK

-480 WRASENENGGTPGR
+480 GRASENENGGTPGV
-494 QNSIFGP
+494 QNSIFGQ
-501 NVDETAPSIMDL
+501 NVDETAPSIVDL
-513 SINSANELHLTFSET
+513 SINSANELHITFSET
-528 IDTTTLSLDNFLLD
+528 IDTTVSLSLDNFSLD

-547 PVYAGMDA
+547 PVYAGLDA
-555 NNPNLLVLMFGVSF
+555 NNPNLLVLMFGMSF
-569 EQNRIYNLTVENIA
+569 EQNRIYNLTVENIT

-591 MQTVQFSTVPV
+591 RQTVQFSTVPI

-656 VIVNAKSYLVL
+656 VIINAKSYLVL
-667 TSADNAFLFED
+667 TSADN
-678 FENVVGVDGMPSF
+678 
-691 AQGGTTIS
+691 
-699 LYDKNDNIIHTLT
+699 
-712 FSSSWHD
+712 
-719 DNFKAQGGYSLEMVD
+719 
-734 LDNPCEGAANWRST
+734 
-748 LDRRGGTPGTQNS
+748 
-761 VNATNPDRILPYPT
+761 
-775 DAEVVNDT
+775 
-783 VIVYFSEVVLPE
+783 
-795 MISTQNF
+795 
-802 SVEEFGNP
+802 
-810 TFVKIIEPQL
+810 
-820 TVVKMKFNAEIQRGK
+820 
-835 VYMLNI
+835 
-841 GENIADCSGNNVEVN
+841 
-856 TQIRFGIGVQAEYN
+856 
-870 DLAINEL
+870 
-877 LFNPYSG
+877 
-884 GSDFVE
+884 
-890 LYNCSDKVI
+890 
-899 DLKDLWI
+899 
-906 SNTNDD
+906 
-912 GSVKDSYQITN
+912 
-923 ISRLI
+923 
-928 LPQEYCAFSTDIAD
+928 
-942 LYNHYTIEHSENLY
+942 
-956 KVAKMPSMPDDKG
+956 
-969 TIIITGRA
+969 
-977 FDTIDIVSYN
+977 
-987 KSQHYRLLS
+987 
-996 SQDGVSLER
+996 
-1005 INYDVPSSDESNW
+1005 
-1018 HSAAQDAGFATPG
+1018 
-1031 YVNSQFHEIGEIE
+1031 
-1044 SQITLSSEVFSPDN
+1044 
-1058 DGYDDQLV
+1058 
-1066 ITYSL
+1066 
-1071 DVAGYSGTI
+1071 
-1080 AVYSTN
+1080 
-1086 GRLVQTLVNNR
+1086 
-1097 SLGSVGNIVWD
+1097 
-1108 GFDAQNRLCPAGIYI
+1108 
-1123 VYVELFNLEGKKIV
+1123 
-1137 EKHIVS
+1137 
-1143 INSRVD
+1143 

>member
-1 MNRNFGYFC
+1 MK
-10 NLLNVRLMYFKI
+10 FKI
-22 FAFAILLFSVSLAN
+22 FTLVIMLLLGLGAL

-87 CHAIDGA
+87 CRAIDGA
-94 EWIFTVRYAFNPSS
+94 EWTFKVRYGFNPST

-137 STTDNVCLYRKNASS
+137 STTDNVCLYRKNGSTS
-152 SNKII
+152 TKII
-157 DGRALTLGTN
+157 DGRGLTLGTN
-167 NTFKIKVTR
+167 NTFIIKVTR
-176 SADGEWKLYTDIN
+176 SADGEWILYTDVN
-189 DEGTYTLE
+189 DEGTYTQE

-219 TNATKMWFDDISVSG
+219 TNAAKIWFDDFSVSG
-234 TYTVDTEPP
+234 TYFVDTEPP

-263 IDEESISAS
+263 IDEESVSAT

-301 GSFTNGTTYTLTYG
+301 GSFTSGTTYTLTYG
-315 GISDSEGNTAAA
+315 GISDGEGNTTTTT
-327 ATTQMTFVEAGT
+327 TTQMTFVEAGT

-379 LKIGTTS
+379 LKIGNTS
-386 KTLDAYMLY
+386 KTLDAYTLY
-395 PSEYVVICRTGN
+395 PSEYLLICRDGN

-451 AWYRNAGK
+451 AWYRDVNK

-513 SINSANELHLTFSET
+513 SINSANELHITFSET
-528 IDTTTLSLDNFLLD
+528 IDTAVSLSLDNFLLD

-555 NNPNLLVLMFGVSF
+555 NNPNLLVLMFGMSF
-569 EQNRIYNLTVENIA
+569 EQNRIYNLTVENIV

-591 MQTVQFSTVPV
+591 RQTVQFSTVPV

-635 NAVSLSGWKIAL
+635 NAVSLSGWKISL
-647 GSTTKALPS
+647 GSTTKPLPS
-656 VIVNAKSYLVL
+656 VIIGAQSYLVL
-667 TSADNAFLFED
+667 TAADNAFMFEG
-678 FENVVGVDGMPSF
+678 FENVVGVDGFPSF

-699 LYDKNDNIIHTLT
+699 LSDKNGNIVHTLT

-734 LDNPCEGAANWRST
+734 LNNPCEGAANWRST
-748 LDRRGGTPGTQNS
+748 LNSRGGTPGTQNS
-761 VNATNPDRILPYPT
+761 VNDSNPDRTTPYPT

-795 MISTQNF
+795 MINAQNF
-802 SVEEFGNP
+802 SVEELGNP
-810 TFVKIIEPQL
+810 TFVKIVEPQL
-820 TVVKMKFNAEIQRGK
+820 TIVKMKFSAEIQRGK

-841 GENIADCSGNNVEVN
+841 SENITDCSGNNVEVN

-890 LYNCSDKVI
+890 LYNRSNKVI

-928 LPQEYCAFSTDIAD
+928 LPKEYCAISTDIENQYTH
-942 LYNHYTIEHSENLY
+942 YNILQPENLY

-977 FDTIDIVSYN
+977 FDTIDIVSYS
-987 KSQHYRLLS
+987 KAQHYKLLS

-1005 INYDVPSSDESNW
+1005 INYDVPASDLSNW

-1137 EKHIVS
+1137 EKHVVS
-1143 INSRVD
+1143 INSRID

>member
-1 MNRNFGYFC
+1 MKI
-10 NLLNVRLMYFKI
+10 KI
-22 FAFAILLFSVSLAN
+22 FTLVILLLLGFGAS

-43 TDDFSDGDFTANPQ
+43 TDDFSDGDFTADPQ

-94 EWIFTVRYAFNPSS
+94 EWTFKVRYGFNPST

-137 STTDNVCLYRKNASS
+137 STTDNVCLYRKNSS
-152 SNKII
+152 TSTKII
-157 DGRALTLGTN
+157 DGRGLTLGTN
-167 NTFKIKVTR
+167 NTFIIKVTR
-176 SADGEWKLYTDIN
+176 SADGEWKLYTDVN
-189 DEGTYTLE
+189 DEGTYTQE

-219 TNATKMWFDDISVSG
+219 TNAAKIWFDDFSVSG
-234 TYTVDTEPP
+234 TYFVDTEPP

-263 IDEESISAS
+263 IDEESVSAT

-301 GSFTNGTTYTLTYG
+301 GSFTSGTTYTLTYG
-315 GISDSEGNTAAA
+315 GISDGEGNTTTAT
-327 ATTQMTFVEAGT
+327 TTQMTFVEAGT

-364 LYNNSPDAINLEGWT
+364 LYNNSPDAINLEGWS
-379 LKIGTTS
+379 LKIGNTS
-386 KTLDAYMLY
+386 KVLGAYTLY
-395 PSEYVVICRTGN
+395 PSEYVLICRDGN
-407 DTLFYDITNILPL
+407 DTLFYDVSNILTT
-420 SLSATA
+420 SLATTA

-451 AWYRNAGK
+451 AWYRDVNK

-480 WRASENENGGTPGR
+480 WRASVDENGGTPGQ
-494 QNSIFGP
+494 QNSIFGQ
-501 NVDETAPSIMDL
+501 NVDETAPSIVDL
-513 SINSANELHLTFSET
+513 SINSANELHITISET
-528 IDTTTLSLDNFLLD
+528 IDTTVSLSLDNFSLD

-547 PVYAGMDA
+547 PVYAGLDA
-555 NNPNLLVLMFGVSF
+555 NNPNLLVLMFGMSF
-569 EQNRIYNLTVENIA
+569 EQNRIYNLTVENIT

-591 MQTVQFSTVPV
+591 RQTVQFSTVPI

-635 NAVSLSGWKIAL
+635 NAVSLSGWKISL
-647 GSTTKALPS
+647 GSTTKPLPS
-656 VIVNAKSYLVL
+656 VIIGAQSYLVL
-667 TSADNAFLFED
+667 TAADNAFMFEG
-678 FENVVGVDGMPSF
+678 FENVVGVDGFPSF

-699 LYDKNDNIIHTLT
+699 LSDKNGNIVHTLT

-734 LDNPCEGAANWRST
+734 LNNPCEGAANWRST
-748 LDRRGGTPGTQNS
+748 LNNRGGTPGTQNS
-761 VNATNPDRILPYPT
+761 VNASNPDRTTPYPT

-783 VIVYFSEVVLPE
+783 VVVYFSEVVLPE
-795 MISTQNF
+795 MISTHNF
-802 SVEEFGNP
+802 SVEELGNP
-810 TFVKIIEPQL
+810 TFVKIVEPQL

-841 GENIADCSGNNVEVN
+841 GENITDCSGNNVEVN

-890 LYNCSDKVI
+890 LYNRSNKVI

-928 LPQEYCAFSTDIAD
+928 LPQEYCAISTDIAD
-942 LYNHYTIEHSENLY
+942 LYNHYTIEQPENLY

-977 FDTIDIVSYN
+977 FDTIDIVSYS
-987 KSQHYRLLS
+987 KSQHYKLLS

-1005 INYDVPSSDESNW
+1005 INYDVPASDLSNW

-1031 YVNSQFHEIGEIE
+1031 YVNSQFHEIGDIE

-1058 DGYDDQLV
+1058 DGYEDQLT

-1080 AVYSTN
+1080 AVYSSN

-1123 VYVELFNLEGKKIV
+1123 VYVELFNLEGKKII
-1137 EKHIVS
+1137 EKHVVS
-1143 INSRVD
+1143 INSRID

>member
-1 MNRNFGYFC
+1 MKI
-10 NLLNVRLMYFKI
+10 KI
-22 FAFAILLFSVSLAN
+22 FTLVILLLLGFGAS

-94 EWIFTVRYAFNPSS
+94 EWTFRVRYGFNPST

-137 STTDNVCLYRKNASS
+137 STTDNVCLYRKNSS
-152 SNKII
+152 TSTKII
-157 DGRALTLGTN
+157 DGRGLTLGTN

-176 SADGEWKLYTDIN
+176 TADGEWKLYTDVN
-189 DEGTYTLE
+189 DEGTYTQE

-219 TNATKMWFDDISVSG
+219 TNAAKIWFDDFSVSG
-234 TYTVDTEPP
+234 TYFIDTEPP

-279 IGQATSA
+279 IGQASSA
-286 TLQEGDARKIVLQFA
+286 TLQEGDARKIVLTFG
-301 GSFTNGTTYTLTYG
+301 GSFTSGTTYTLTYG
-315 GISDSEGNTAAA
+315 GISDGEGNTTTTT
-327 ATTQMTFVEAGT
+327 TTQMTFVEAGT

-364 LYNNSPDAINLEGWT
+364 LYNNSPDAINLEGWS
-379 LKIGTTS
+379 LKIGNTS
-386 KTLDAYMLY
+386 KVLGAYTLY
-395 PSEYVVICRTGN
+395 PSEYVLICRDGN
-407 DTLFYDITNILPL
+407 DTLFYDVSNILTT
-420 SLSATA
+420 SLATTA

-451 AWYRNAGK
+451 AWYRDVNK

-480 WRASENENGGTPGR
+480 WRASVDENGGTPGQ
-494 QNSIFGP
+494 QNSIFGQ
-501 NVDETAPSIMDL
+501 NVDETAPSIADL

-528 IDTTTLSLDNFLLD
+528 IDTTVSLSLDNFSLD

-547 PVYAGMDA
+547 PVYAGLDA
-555 NNPNLLVLMFGVSF
+555 NNPNLLVLMFGMSF
-569 EQNRIYNLTVENIA
+569 EQNRIYNLTVENIT

-591 MQTVQFSTVPV
+591 RQTVQFSTVPV

-656 VIVNAKSYLVL
+656 VIIGAQSYLVL
-667 TSADNAFLFED
+667 TAADNAFMFEG
-678 FENVVGVDGMPSF
+678 FENVVGVDGFPSF

-699 LYDKNDNIIHTLT
+699 LSDKNGNIVHTLT

-734 LDNPCEGAANWRST
+734 LNNPCGGAENWRST
-748 LDRRGGTPGTQNS
+748 LDSRGGTPGTQNS

-775 DAEVVNDT
+775 DAEIVNDT
-783 VIVYFSEVVLPE
+783 VIVYFSEVLSPE
-795 MISTQNF
+795 MVKVENF
-802 SVEEFGNP
+802 SIEEFGNP
-810 TFVKIIEPQL
+810 TFVKIVEPQL

-841 GENIADCSGNNVEVN
+841 GENITDCSGNNVEVN

-870 DLAINEL
+870 DLSINEL

-890 LYNCSDKVI
+890 LYNRSNKVI

-942 LYNHYTIEHSENLY
+942 LYNHYTIEQPENLY

-1005 INYDVPSSDESNW
+1005 INYDVPASDLSNW

-1044 SQITLSSEVFSPDN
+1044 SQISLSSEVFSPDN
-1058 DGYDDQLV
+1058 DGYEDQLV

-1123 VYVELFNLEGKKIV
+1123 VYVELFNLEGKKII
-1137 EKHIVS
+1137 EKHVVS
-1143 INSRVD
+1143 INSRID

>member
-1 MNRNFGYFC
+1 MKI
-10 NLLNVRLMYFKI
+10 KI
-22 FAFAILLFSVSLAN
+22 FTLVIMLLLGLGAF

-57 WTGETTKFQ
+57 WTGETAKFR
-66 VNGGELQLNDSEA
+66 VNEEMELQLNDVEA
-79 STAMLSTE
+79 TTNTTAILSTASR
-87 CHAIDGA
+87 AIDNA
-94 EWIFTVRYAFNPSS
+94 EWKFTVKYDFDPSS
-108 NNFCDV
+108 SNYCDV
-114 YIVSDNANP
+114 YLVSDNAIV
-123 FSCTAGYFVRVCGV
+123 SACTAGYFVRVCGGG
-137 STTDNVCLYRKNASS
+137 TPDNICLYKKNGNSSSKMIDGAALSLESS
-152 SNKII
+152 SN
-157 DGRALTLGTN
+157 TLS
-167 NTFKIKVTR
+167 IKVTR
-176 SADGEWKLYTDIN
+176 SDIGEWKLYSDVN
-189 DEGTYTLE
+189 NAGNYNLE
-197 GETTDLTYSA
+197 GETTDNTFST
-207 SRYFGLACKYTV
+207 SNYFGVHCKYTK
-219 TNATKMWFDDISVSG
+219 TRSTLFYFDNISVTG
-234 TYTVDTEPP
+234 TYFVDTEPP
-243 ALVSARF
+243 RLLSARF
-250 TSENSILLSFDEE
+250 TSNNSLLLTFDEE
-263 IDEESISAS
+263 ILESSINAT
-272 NFSMDNG
+272 NFSMDND

-315 GISDSEGNTAAA
+315 GMSDSEGNTTENS
-327 ATTQMTFVEAGT
+327 TTQMTFIEAGT

-348 ADPTPVVGL
+348 ADPSPVVGL

-364 LYNNSPDAINLEGWT
+364 LYNNSPDAINLDGWT
-379 LKIGTTS
+379 LKIGNTS
-386 KTLDAYMLY
+386 KPLGAYTLY
-395 PSEYVVICRTGN
+395 PSEYVVICRDGN
-407 DTLFYDITNILPL
+407 DTLFYDISNILTT
-420 SLSATA
+420 SLAVTA

-451 AWYRNAGK
+451 AWYRDASK

-480 WRASENENGGTPGR
+480 WRASEDENGGTPGV

-501 NVDETAPSIMDL
+501 NIDETAPSIVDL
-513 SINSANELHLTFSET
+513 SINSANELHITFSET
-528 IDTTTLSLDNFLLD
+528 IDTAVSLSLDNFSLD

-547 PVYAGMDA
+547 PVYAGLDA

-569 EQNRIYNLTVENIA
+569 EQNRNYNLTVENIA

-591 MQTVQFSTVPV
+591 RQTVQFSTVPV
-602 AFNTIVVSEIMSKPS
+602 SFNTIVVSEIMSKPS

-635 NAVSLSGWKIAL
+635 NAVSLSGWKISL
-647 GSTTKALPS
+647 GSTTKPLPS
-656 VIVNAKSYLVL
+656 VIIGAQSYFVL
-667 TSADNAFLFED
+667 TAADNAFLFEG
-678 FENVVGVDGMPSF
+678 FENVVGVDGFPSF

-699 LYDKNDNIIHTLT
+699 LSDKNGNIVHTLT

-734 LDNPCEGAANWRST
+734 LNNPCEGAANWRST
-748 LDRRGGTPGTQNS
+748 LNNRGGTPGTQNS
-761 VNATNPDRILPYPT
+761 VNATNPDRTMPYPT

-783 VIVYFSEVVLPE
+783 VVVYFSEVVLPE

-841 GENIADCSGNNVEVN
+841 GENITDCSGNNVEVN

-890 LYNCSDKVI
+890 LYNRSQKVI

-977 FDTIDIVSYN
+977 FDTIDIVSYS
-987 KSQHYRLLS
+987 KSQHYKLLS

-1005 INYDVPSSDESNW
+1005 INYDVSASDLSNW

-1031 YVNSQFHEIGEIE
+1031 YINSQFHEIGDIE

-1058 DGYDDQLV
+1058 DGYEDQLT

-1080 AVYSTN
+1080 AVYSSN

-1097 SLGSVGNIVWD
+1097 SLGSTGNIVWD

-1137 EKHIVS
+1137 EKHVVS

>member
-1 MNRNFGYFC
+1 MKI
-10 NLLNVRLMYFKI
+10 KI
-22 FAFAILLFSVSLAN
+22 FTLVILLLLGFGAS

-94 EWIFTVRYAFNPSS
+94 EWTFKVRYGFNPST

-176 SADGEWKLYTDIN
+176 SADGEWKLYTDVN
-189 DEGTYTLE
+189 DEGTYTQE

-219 TNATKMWFDDISVSG
+219 TNAAKIWFDDFSVSG
-234 TYTVDTEPP
+234 TYFVDTEPP

-263 IDEESISAS
+263 IDEESVSAT

-301 GSFTNGTTYTLTYG
+301 GSFTSGTTYTLTYG
-315 GISDSEGNTAAA
+315 GISDGEGNTATA

-480 WRASENENGGTPGR
+480 WRASENENGGTPGV

-569 EQNRIYNLTVENIA
+569 EQNRIYNLTVENIT

-591 MQTVQFSTVPV
+591 RQTVQFSTVPV

-656 VIVNAKSYLVL
+656 VIIGAQSYLVL
-667 TSADNAFLFED
+667 TAADNAFLFED
-678 FENVVGVDGMPSF
+678 FENVVGVDGFPSF

-699 LYDKNDNIIHTLT
+699 LSDKNGNIVHTLT

-734 LDNPCEGAANWRST
+734 LNNPCEGAANWRST
-748 LDRRGGTPGTQNS
+748 LNNRGGTPGTQNS
-761 VNATNPDRILPYPT
+761 VNASNPDRTMPYPT

-783 VIVYFSEVVLPE
+783 VVVYFSEVVLPE
-795 MISTQNF
+795 MISAHNF
-802 SVEEFGNP
+802 SVEELGNP
-810 TFVKIIEPQL
+810 TFVKIVEPQL

-841 GENIADCSGNNVEVN
+841 GENITDCSGNNVEVN

-884 GSDFVE
+884 SSDFVE
-890 LYNCSDKVI
+890 LYNRSNKVI

-942 LYNHYTIEHSENLY
+942 LYNHYTIEQPENLY
-956 KVAKMPSMPDDKG
+956 KVSKMPSMPDDKG

-1005 INYDVPSSDESNW
+1005 INYDVPASDLSNW

-1044 SQITLSSEVFSPDN
+1044 SQISLSSEVFSPDN
-1058 DGYDDQLV
+1058 DGYEDQLV

-1137 EKHIVS
+1137 EKHVVS
-1143 INSRVD
+1143 INSRID

>member
-1 MNRNFGYFC
+1 MK
-10 NLLNVRLMYFKI
+10 FKI
-22 FAFAILLFSVSLAN
+22 FTLVILLLFGFGAS

-94 EWIFTVRYAFNPSS
+94 EWTFKVRYGFNPST

-137 STTDNVCLYRKNASS
+137 STTDNVCLYRKNSS
-152 SNKII
+152 TSTKII
-157 DGRALTLGTN
+157 DGRGLTLGTN
-167 NTFKIKVTR
+167 NTFIIKVTR
-176 SADGEWKLYTDIN
+176 SADGEWKLYTDVN
-189 DEGTYTLE
+189 DEGTYTQE

-219 TNATKMWFDDISVSG
+219 TNAAKIWFDDFSVSG
-234 TYTVDTEPP
+234 TYFVDTEPP

-263 IDEESISAS
+263 IDEESVSAT

-301 GSFTNGTTYTLTYG
+301 GSFTSGTTYTLTYG
-315 GISDSEGNTAAA
+315 GISDGEGNTTTAT
-327 ATTQMTFVEAGT
+327 TTQMTFVEAGT

-364 LYNNSPDAINLEGWT
+364 LYNNSPDAINLEGWS
-379 LKIGTTS
+379 LKIGNTS
-386 KTLDAYMLY
+386 KVLGAYTLY
-395 PSEYVVICRTGN
+395 PSEYVLICRDGN
-407 DTLFYDITNILPL
+407 DTLFYDVSNILTT
-420 SLSATA
+420 SLATTA

-451 AWYRNAGK
+451 AWYRDVNK

-480 WRASENENGGTPGR
+480 WCASENENGGTPGR
-494 QNSIFGP
+494 QNSIFGQ
-501 NVDETAPSIMDL
+501 NVDETAPSIADL

-528 IDTTTLSLDNFLLD
+528 IDTTVSLSLDNFSLD

-547 PVYAGMDA
+547 PVYAGLDA
-555 NNPNLLVLMFGVSF
+555 NNPNLLVLMFGMSF
-569 EQNRIYNLTVENIA
+569 EQNRIYNLTVENIT

-591 MQTVQFSTVPV
+591 RQTVQFSTVPI

-635 NAVSLSGWKIAL
+635 NAVSLSGWKISL
-647 GSTTKALPS
+647 GSTTKPLPS
-656 VIVNAKSYLVL
+656 VIIGAQSYLVL
-667 TSADNAFLFED
+667 TAADNAFMFEG
-678 FENVVGVDGMPSF
+678 FENVVGVDGFPSF

-699 LYDKNDNIIHTLT
+699 LSDKNGNIVHTLT

-734 LDNPCEGAANWRST
+734 LNNPCEGAANWRST
-748 LDRRGGTPGTQNS
+748 LNNRGGTPGTQNS
-761 VNATNPDRILPYPT
+761 VNASNPDRSMPYPT

-783 VIVYFSEVVLPE
+783 VVVYFSEVVLPE
-795 MISTQNF
+795 MISTHNF
-802 SVEEFGNP
+802 SVEELGNP

-820 TVVKMKFNAEIQRGK
+820 TVVKMKFDAEIQVGK
-835 VYMLNI
+835 VYMLNVS
-841 GENIADCSGNNVEVN
+841 ENIIDCSGNNVEVN

-890 LYNCSDKVI
+890 LYNRSDKVI

-987 KSQHYRLLS
+987 KSQHYKLLS

-1005 INYDVPSSDESNW
+1005 INYDVPASDLSNW

-1044 SQITLSSEVFSPDN
+1044 SQISLSSEVFSPDN
-1058 DGYDDQLV
+1058 DGYEDQLV

-1123 VYVELFNLEGKKIV
+1123 VYVELFNLEGKKII
-1137 EKHIVS
+1137 EKHVVS
-1143 INSRVD
+1143 INSRID

>member
-1 MNRNFGYFC
+1 MKI
-10 NLLNVRLMYFKI
+10 KI
-22 FAFAILLFSVSLAN
+22 FTLVILLLLGFGAS

-94 EWIFTVRYAFNPSS
+94 EWTFKVRYGFNPST

-137 STTDNVCLYRKNASS
+137 STTDNVCLYRKNSS
-152 SNKII
+152 TSTKII
-157 DGRALTLGTN
+157 DGRGLTLGTN
-167 NTFKIKVTR
+167 NTFIIKVTR
-176 SADGEWKLYTDIN
+176 SADGEWKLYTDVN
-189 DEGTYTLE
+189 DEGTYTQE

-219 TNATKMWFDDISVSG
+219 TNAAKIWFDDFSVSG
-234 TYTVDTEPP
+234 TYFVDTEPP

-263 IDEESISAS
+263 IDEESVAAT

-301 GSFTNGTTYTLTYG
+301 GSFTSGTTYTLTYG
-315 GISDSEGNTAAA
+315 GFSDGEGNTTTTT
-327 ATTQMTFVEAGT
+327 TTQMTFVEAGT

-364 LYNNSPDAINLEGWT
+364 LYNNSPDAINLEGWS
-379 LKIGTTS
+379 LKIGNTS
-386 KTLDAYMLY
+386 KVLGAYTLY
-395 PSEYVVICRTGN
+395 PSEYVLICRDGN
-407 DTLFYDITNILPL
+407 DTLFYDVSNILTT
-420 SLSATA
+420 SLATTA

-451 AWYRNAGK
+451 AWYRDVNK

-480 WRASENENGGTPGR
+480 WRASVDENGGTPGQ
-494 QNSIFGP
+494 QNSIFGQ
-501 NVDETAPSIMDL
+501 NVDETAPSIADL
-513 SINSANELHLTFSET
+513 SINSANELHITFSET
-528 IDTTTLSLDNFLLD
+528 IDTTVSLSLDNFSLD
-542 NDYGN
+542 NEYGN

-555 NNPNLLVLMFGVSF
+555 NNPNLLVLMFGMSF
-569 EQNRIYNLTVENIA
+569 EQNRIYNLTVENIT

-591 MQTVQFSTVPV
+591 RQTVQFSTVPI

-635 NAVSLSGWKIAL
+635 NAVSLSGWKISL
-647 GSTTKALPS
+647 GSTTKPLPS
-656 VIVNAKSYLVL
+656 VIIGAQSFLVL
-667 TSADNAFLFED
+667 TAADNAFMFEG
-678 FENVVGVDGMPSF
+678 FENVVGVDGFPSF

-699 LYDKNDNIIHTLT
+699 LSDKNGNIVHTLT

-734 LDNPCEGAANWRST
+734 LNNPCEGAANWRST
-748 LDRRGGTPGTQNS
+748 LNNRGGTPGTQNS
-761 VNATNPDRILPYPT
+761 VNASNPDRTMPYPT

-783 VIVYFSEVVLPE
+783 VVVYFSEVVLPE

-820 TVVKMKFNAEIQRGK
+820 TVVKMKFSAEIQRGK

-841 GENIADCSGNNVEVN
+841 SENITDCSGNNVEVN

-890 LYNCSDKVI
+890 LYNRSDKVI

-928 LPQEYCAFSTDIAD
+928 LPQEYCAISTDIAD

-956 KVAKMPSMPDDKG
+956 KVAKMPSMPDVKG

-1005 INYDVPSSDESNW
+1005 INYDVPASDLSNW

-1058 DGYDDQLV
+1058 DGYEDQLV

-1137 EKHIVS
+1137 EKHVVS
-1143 INSRVD
+1143 INSRID

>member
-1 MNRNFGYFC
+1 MK
-10 NLLNVRLMYFKI
+10 FKI
-22 FAFAILLFSVSLAN
+22 FTLVIMLLLGLGAS

-66 VNGGELQLNDSEA
+66 INGEELQLNDSEA

-87 CHAIDGA
+87 CRAIDDA
-94 EWIFTVRYAFNPSS
+94 EWSFKVRFGFNPSQ
-108 NNFCDV
+108 NNFCEV

-123 FSCTAGYFVRVCGV
+123 FSCSAGYFVKVCGGT
-137 STTDNVCLYRKNASS
+137 SSSTDNVCLYRKNGSTS
-152 SNKII
+152 TKII

-167 NTFKIKVTR
+167 NTFKIKVSRT
-176 SADGEWKLYTDIN
+176 ADGEWKLYTKIN
-189 DEGTYTLE
+189 DEETYTLE
-197 GETTDLTYSA
+197 GETTDLTYST

-219 TNATKMWFDDISVSG
+219 SYSTKIWFDDFSVSG
-234 TYTVDTEPP
+234 TYFVDIEPP
-243 ALVSARF
+243 TLVSARF
-250 TSENSILLSFDEE
+250 TSDNSILLSFDEE
-263 IDEESISAS
+263 ILGSSISTT

-286 TLQEGDARKIVLQFA
+286 NLQADARKIVLQFD
-301 GSFTNGTTYTLTYG
+301 GNFTNGTSYTLTYG
-315 GISDSEGNTAAA
+315 GISDSEGNTTATT
-327 ATTQMTFVEAGT
+327 TTQMTFVEAGT

-348 ADPTPVVGL
+348 ADPKPVVGL

-379 LKIGTTS
+379 LKIGNTS
-386 KTLDAYMLY
+386 KTLNAYTLY
-395 PSEYVVICRTGN
+395 PSEYVVICREGN
-407 DTLFYDITNILPL
+407 DTLFYDISNILTT

-451 AWYRNAGK
+451 AWYRDVNK

-501 NVDETAPSIMDL
+501 NVDETAPSIVDL
-513 SINSANELHLTFSET
+513 SINSANELHITFSET
-528 IDTTTLSLDNFLLD
+528 IDTTVSLSLDNFLLD

-547 PVYAGMDA
+547 PVYAGLDA
-555 NNPNLLVLMFGVSF
+555 NNSNLLVLMFGVSF
-569 EQNRIYNLTVENIA
+569 EQNRIYNLTVENIS

-591 MQTVQFSTVPV
+591 RQTVQFSTVPV
-602 AFNTIVVSEIMSKPS
+602 AFNTIVVSEIMSKPA

-624 AKYVEIYNRSD
+624 AKYVEIYNRSN
-635 NAVSLSGWKIAL
+635 NAVSLSGWKISL
-647 GSTTKALPS
+647 GSTTKTLPS
-656 VIVNAKSYLVL
+656 VIIGAQSYLVL
-667 TSADNAFLFED
+667 TAADNAFLFEG
-678 FENVVGVDGMPSF
+678 FENVVGVDGFPSF

-699 LYDKNDNIIHTLT
+699 LSDKNGNIVHTLT

-719 DNFKAQGGYSLEMVD
+719 DNFKAQGGYSLELVD
-734 LDNPCEGAANWRST
+734 LNNPCEGAENWRST
-748 LDRRGGTPGTQNS
+748 LNSRGGTPGTQNS
-761 VNATNPDRILPYPT
+761 VNATNPDRTTPYPT

-783 VIVYFSEVVLPE
+783 VVVYFSEVVLPE

-802 SVEEFGNP
+802 SVEELGNP

-841 GENIADCSGNNVEVN
+841 GENITDCSGNNVEVN

-890 LYNCSDKVI
+890 LYNRSDKVI

-928 LPQEYCAFSTDIAD
+928 LPQEYCAISTDIENQ
-942 LYNHYTIEHSENLY
+942 YTHYSILQPENLY

-977 FDTIDIVSYN
+977 FDTIDIVSYS
-987 KSQHYRLLS
+987 KSQHYKLLS

-1005 INYDVPSSDESNW
+1005 INYDVPASDLSNW

-1031 YVNSQFHEIGEIE
+1031 YVNSQFHEIGE
-1044 SQITLSSEVFSPDN
+1044 VFSPDN
-1058 DGYDDQLV
+1058 DGYEDQLT

-1080 AVYSTN
+1080 AVYSSN

-1137 EKHIVS
+1137 EKHVVS
-1143 INSRVD
+1143 INSRID

>member
-1 MNRNFGYFC
+1 MK
-10 NLLNVRLMYFKI
+10 FKI

-57 WTGETTKFQ
+57 WAGETAKFQ

-94 EWIFTVRYAFNPSS
+94 EWIFTVRYAFNPST

-176 SADGEWKLYTDIN
+176 TAEGEWELYTDIN

-219 TNATKMWFDDISVSG
+219 SNATKMWFDDISVSG

-279 IGQATSA
+279 VGQAVSA
-286 TLQEGDARKIVLQFA
+286 NLQEGDARKIVLTFG
-301 GSFTNGTTYTLTYG
+301 GSFTSGTTYTLTYSG
-315 GISDSEGNTAAA
+315 LSDIEGNTLATS
-327 ATTQMTFVEAGT
+327 TTQMTFVEAGT

-357 PESEYIE
+357 PESEYLE

-379 LKIGTTS
+379 LKIGSTS
-386 KTLDAYMLY
+386 KVLGAYTLY
-395 PSEYVVICRTGN
+395 PSEYVVICREGN
-407 DTLFYDITNILPL
+407 DTLFYDVTNILPL

-426 LTNGGTTITLYNEFM
+426 LTNGGTTITLYNEYM
-441 SEVDKITYSS
+441 SEVDRISYSS
-451 AWYRNAGK
+451 AWYKHAGK

-480 WRASENENGGTPGR
+480 WRASENENGGTPGT
-494 QNSIFGP
+494 QNSIYGP
-501 NVDETAPSIMDL
+501 NVDETAPFIVDL
-513 SINSANELHLTFSET
+513 SINSANELHLTFSE
-528 IDTTTLSLDNFLLD
+528 SLDTATSLRPENYTLD

-547 PVYAGMDA
+547 PMYVGTDQS
-555 NNPNLLVLMFGVSF
+555 NPNQLILMFSVSF
-569 EQNRIYNLTVENIA
+569 EENRIYNLTVENIA
-583 DLCGNVME
+583 DLCGNVMDR
-591 MQTVQFSTVPV
+591 QTMQFSTIPT
-602 AFNTIVVSEIMSKPS
+602 AFNAIVVSEIMSKPS
-617 PVVGLPD
+617 PIVALPD
-624 AKYVEIYNRSD
+624 AKYIEIYNRSD
-635 NAVSLSGWKIAL
+635 NAISLTDWTITI
-647 GSTTKALPS
+647 GSTAKTFPS
-656 VIVNAKSYLVL
+656 AIIDAHSYLLL
-667 TSADNAFLFED
+667 TSADNAFQFEGIG
-678 FENVVGVDGMPSF
+678 NVVGIDGFPSF
-691 AQGGTTIS
+691 AQAGATIS
-699 LYDKNDNIIHTLT
+699 LSDKSGNIVHTLT

-719 DNFKAQGGYSLEMVD
+719 DSFKALGGYSLEMVD
-734 LDNPCEGAANWRST
+734 LDNPCGGAENWRST
-748 LDRRGGTPGTQNS
+748 LDSRGGTPGIQNS
-761 VNATNPDRILPYPT
+761 VNDENPDIILPYPT

-783 VIVYFSEVVLPE
+783 VIVYFNEVVLPE
-795 MISTQNF
+795 MISAESF

-810 TFVKIIEPQL
+810 SFVSIVSPQL
-820 TVVKMKFNAEIQRGK
+820 TIVKLKFDAEIEVGK
-835 VYMLNI
+835 VYMLNV
-841 GENIADCSGNNVEVN
+841 GSSIADCSGNNVEIN
-856 TQIRFGIGVQAEYN
+856 TQIRFGIGEKAEYN

-890 LYNCSDKVI
+890 LYNRSEKVI
-899 DLKDLWI
+899 DLKDIWI
-906 SNTNDD
+906 ANTNDD
-912 GSVKDSYQITN
+912 GSVKDSYPITE
-923 ISRLI
+923 IGRLV
-928 LPQEYCAFSTDIAD
+928 LPNEYCAISTDIEH
-942 LYNHYTIEHSENLY
+942 LHTHYSILAPECLY
-956 KVAKMPSMPDDKG
+956 KVAKLPSMPDDKG
-969 TIIITGRA
+969 TIIIAGRTL
-977 FDTIDIVSYN
+977 DTIDIVSYD
-987 KSQHYRLLS
+987 KSQHYKLLS

-1005 INYDVPSSDESNW
+1005 INYNQPSSELSNW

-1031 YVNSQFHEIGEIE
+1031 YINSQYRDIAEIE
-1044 SQITLSSEVFSPDN
+1044 SQISLSSDVFSPDN
-1058 DGYDDQLV
+1058 DGYEDQLV
-1066 ITYSL
+1066 ISYSL
-1071 DVAGYSGTI
+1071 DVAGYSGNI
-1080 AVYSTN
+1080 SVFSSN
-1086 GRLVQTLVNNR
+1086 GRLVCNLLSNR
-1097 SLGSVGNIVWD
+1097 SLGSTGNIVWD
-1108 GFDAQNRLCPAGIYI
+1108 GFDGDNRICPPGIYVI
-1123 VYVELFNLEGKKIV
+1123 YVELFNLEGKKIV
-1137 EKHIVS
+1137 EKHVVS
-1143 INSRVD
+1143 INSRID

>member
-1 MNRNFGYFC
+1 MNI
-10 NLLNVRLMYFKI
+10 KI
-22 FAFAILLFSVSLAN
+22 FLLAILLAFASNLCLQ
-36 AQVNGGF
+36 AQVDGSFN
-43 TDDFSDGDFTANPQ
+43 DDFSDGDFTANQQ
-57 WTGETTKFQ
+57 WTGDAAKFR
-66 VNGGELQLNDSEA
+66 VNDDQMLQLYDTAATTN
-79 STAMLSTE
+79 STAMLSTASR
-87 CHAIDGA
+87 AIDNA
-94 EWIFTVRYAFNPSS
+94 TWEFFVKYDFDPSTS
-108 NNFCDV
+108 NFCDV
-114 YIVSDNANP
+114 YIVSDNANVN
-123 FSCTAGYFVRVCGV
+123 STTAGYFVRVCGA
-137 STTDNVCLYRKNASS
+137 SSTDNICLYRKSGTSS
-152 SNKII
+152 TKII
-157 DGRALTLGTN
+157 DGAALSLGSS

-176 SADGEWKLYTDIN
+176 SADGEWKLYSDVN
-189 DEGTYTLE
+189 SAGTYTLE
-197 GETTDLTYSA
+197 GEATDLTVTTSSYLGF
-207 SRYFGLACKYTV
+207 YCKYSKTR
-219 TNATKMWFDDISVSG
+219 ATGFYFDDISVTG
-234 TYTVDTEPP
+234 TYIVDTEPP
-243 ALVSARF
+243 TLLSARF
-250 TSENSILLSFDEE
+250 SSNNSVLLAFDEE
-263 IDEESISAS
+263 ILESSINAS
-272 NFSMDNG
+272 NFSIDNG
-279 IGQATSA
+279 IGEATAAS
-286 TLQEGDARKIVLQFA
+286 LDENDAKKIVLLFENNF
-301 GSFTNGTTYTLTYG
+301 SNGTTYTLTYG
-315 GISDSEGNTAAA
+315 RMSDYEGNTTATS
-327 ATTQMTFVEAGT
+327 TTQMTFIEAGT

-348 ADPTPVVGL
+348 ADPTPAVGL

-379 LKIGTTS
+379 LKIGNTS
-386 KTLDAYMLY
+386 KVLEAYTLY
-395 PSEYVVICRTGN
+395 PSEYVVICRAGN
-407 DTLFYDITNILPL
+407 DTLFYDITNILTT

-426 LTNGGTTITLYNEFM
+426 LTNGGTTITLFNEYM

-451 AWYRNAGK
+451 AWYRDANK

-494 QNSIFGP
+494 QNSIFGQ
-501 NVDETAPSIMDL
+501 NVDETAPSIVDL

-528 IDTTTLSLDNFLLD
+528 IDTAISLSPENYTLD

-547 PVYAGMDA
+547 PIYVGTDPS
-555 NNPNLLVLMFGVSF
+555 NPNLLILMFSASF
-569 EQNRIYNLTVENIA
+569 EQNRIYNLTVENVT

-591 MQTVQFSTVPV
+591 RQTVQFSTVPIE
-602 AFNTIVVSEIMSKPS
+602 FNTIVVSEIMSKPT

-624 AKYVEIYNRSD
+624 AKYIEIYNRSA
-635 NAVSLSGWKIAL
+635 NAVSLTDWKITL
-647 GSTTKALPS
+647 GSTTKTFPS
-656 VIVNAKSYLVL
+656 AIIDAHSYLVL
-667 TSADNAFLFED
+667 TAADNAFLFEGI
-678 FENVVGVDGMPSF
+678 ENVVGIDGFPAF

-699 LYDKNDNIIHTLT
+699 LYDKNGNIVHTLT

-748 LDRRGGTPGTQNS
+748 LDCRGGTPGTQNS
-761 VNATNPDRILPYPT
+761 VNASNPDRITPYPT

-783 VIVYFSEVVLPE
+783 VVVYFSEVVLPE

-802 SVEEFGNP
+802 SVEELGNP
-810 TFVKIIEPQL
+810 SFVKIVEPQL
-820 TVVKMKFNAEIQRGK
+820 TIVKMKFGAEIQQGK
-835 VYMLNI
+835 VYMLNVS
-841 GENIADCSGNNVEVN
+841 ENITDCSGNNVEIN
-856 TQIRFGIGVQAEYN
+856 TQIRFGIGQKAEFN

-890 LYNCSDKVI
+890 LYNRSDKVI

-928 LPQEYCAFSTDIAD
+928 LPQEYCAISTDIDD
-942 LYNHYTIEHSENLY
+942 LHNHYNILHPENLY
-956 KVAKMPSMPDDKG
+956 KIAKMPSMPDDKG

-977 FDTIDIVSYN
+977 FDTIDIASYN
-987 KSQHYRLLS
+987 KSQHYKLLS

-1005 INYDVPSSDESNW
+1005 INYDVPSSEPSNW

-1080 AVYSTN
+1080 AVYSSN

-1097 SLGSVGNIVWD
+1097 SLGSIGNIVWD

-1123 VYVELFNLEGKKIV
+1123 VYVELFNLESKKIV
-1137 EKHIVS
+1137 EKHVVS
-1143 INSRVD
+1143 INSRID

>member
-1 MNRNFGYFC
+1 MKI
-10 NLLNVRLMYFKI
+10 KI
-22 FAFAILLFSVSLAN
+22 FTLVILLLLGFGAS

-94 EWIFTVRYAFNPSS
+94 EWTFKVRYGFNPST

-137 STTDNVCLYRKNASS
+137 STTDNVCLYRKNSS
-152 SNKII
+152 TSTKII
-157 DGRALTLGTN
+157 DGRGLTLGTN

-176 SADGEWKLYTDIN
+176 SANGEWKLYTDVN
-189 DEGTYTLE
+189 DEGTYTQE

-219 TNATKMWFDDISVSG
+219 SNAAKIWFDDFSVSG
-234 TYTVDTEPP
+234 TYFVDTEPP
-243 ALVSARF
+243 TLVSARF
-250 TSENSILLSFDEE
+250 TSENSVLLSFDED
-263 IDEESISAS
+263 IDEESVSAT

-286 TLQEGDARKIVLQFA
+286 SLQEGDARKIVLQFA
-301 GSFTNGTTYTLTYG
+301 GSFTSGITYTLTYG
-315 GISDSEGNTAAA
+315 GMSDTEGNTAAA
-327 ATTQMTFVEAGT
+327 TTTQMTFVEAGT

-364 LYNNSPDAINLEGWT
+364 LYNNSPDAINLEGWS
-379 LKIGTTS
+379 LKIGNTS
-386 KTLDAYMLY
+386 KVLGAYTLY
-395 PSEYVVICRTGN
+395 PSEYVLICRDGN
-407 DTLFYDITNILPL
+407 DTLFYDVSNILTT
-420 SLSATA
+420 SLATTA

-451 AWYRNAGK
+451 AWYRDVNK

-494 QNSIFGP
+494 QNSIFGQ
-501 NVDETAPSIMDL
+501 NVDETAPSIVDL
-513 SINSANELHLTFSET
+513 SINSANELHITFSET
-528 IDTTTLSLDNFLLD
+528 IDTTVSLSLDNFSLD

-547 PVYAGMDA
+547 PVYAGLDA
-555 NNPNLLVLMFGVSF
+555 NNPNLLVLMFGMSF
-569 EQNRIYNLTVENIA
+569 EQNRIYNLTVENIT

-591 MQTVQFSTVPV
+591 RQTVQFSTVPV

-656 VIVNAKSYLVL
+656 VIIGAQSFLVL
-667 TSADNAFLFED
+667 TAADNAFMFEG
-678 FENVVGVDGMPSF
+678 FENVVGVDGFPSF

-699 LYDKNDNIIHTLT
+699 LSDKNGNIVHTLT

-734 LDNPCEGAANWRST
+734 LNNPCEGAVNWRST
-748 LDRRGGTPGTQNS
+748 LNNRGGTPGTQNS
-761 VNATNPDRILPYPT
+761 VNASNPDRTMPYPT

-783 VIVYFSEVVLPE
+783 VVVYFSEVVLPE
-795 MISTQNF
+795 MISTHNF

-810 TFVKIIEPQL
+810 TFVKIVEPQL

-841 GENIADCSGNNVEVN
+841 GENITDCSGNNVEVN

-890 LYNCSDKVI
+890 LYNRSNKVI

-942 LYNHYTIEHSENLY
+942 LYNHYTIEQPENLY

-987 KSQHYRLLS
+987 KSQHYKLLS

-1005 INYDVPSSDESNW
+1005 INYDVPASDLSNW

-1044 SQITLSSEVFSPDN
+1044 SQISLSSEVFSPDN

-1137 EKHIVS
+1137 EKHVVS
-1143 INSRVD
+1143 INSRID

>member
-1 MNRNFGYFC
+1 
-10 NLLNVRLMYFKI
+10 MYFKI
-22 FAFAILLFSVSLAN
+22 YAFAVLLLLASVTN
-36 AQVNGGF
+36 AQVDGGF
-43 TDDFSDGDFTANPQ
+43 ADDFSDGDFSANPQ

-66 VNGGELQLNDSEA
+66 VNEGVLQLNDSEA

-87 CHAIDGA
+87 SRAIDNA
-94 EWIFTVRYAFNPSS
+94 EWCFEVRYGFNPST

-123 FSCTAGYFVRVCGV
+123 YSCTAGYFVRVCGV
-137 STTDNVCLYRKNASS
+137 STTDNVCLYRKNGSS
-152 SNKII
+152 STKII
-157 DGRALTLGTN
+157 DGAALTLGTS

-176 SADGEWKLYTDIN
+176 SADGEWKLYSDIN
-189 DEGTYTLE
+189 NAGTYSLE
-197 GETTDLTYSA
+197 GETTDLTFTE

-219 TNATKMWFDDISVSG
+219 SNATKMWFDNISVSG
-234 TYTVDTEPP
+234 TYIVDTEPP

-250 TSENSILLSFDEE
+250 TSETSILLSFDED
-263 IDEESISAS
+263 IDEESVSAS
-272 NFSMDNG
+272 NFSMSNG

-286 TLQEGDARKIVLQFA
+286 ALQEGDARKIVLNFA
-301 GSFTNGTTYTLTYG
+301 NSFTSGTTYTLTYSG
-315 GISDSEGNTAAA
+315 LSDGEGNTM
-327 ATTQMTFVEAGT
+327 ATSTSQMTFVAAGT

-357 PESEYIE
+357 PESEYLE

-379 LKIGTTS
+379 LKIGSTS
-386 KTLDAYMLY
+386 KVLGAYTLY
-395 PSEYVVICRTGN
+395 PSEYVVICRAGN
-407 DTLFYDITNILPL
+407 DTLFYDISNILTL

-451 AWYRNAGK
+451 AWYKNANK

-494 QNSIFGP
+494 QNSIFGS
-501 NVDETAPSIMDL
+501 NIDETAPTIIDL
-513 SINSANELHLTFSET
+513 SINSANELHLTFSEI
-528 IDTTTLSLDNFLLD
+528 IDTTTISLDNFLLD

-547 PVYAGMDA
+547 PVYAGIDP
-555 NNPNLLVLMFGVSF
+555 NNSNLLVLMFGVSF
-569 EQNRIYNLTVENIA
+569 EQNRIYNLTVENIV

-591 MQTVQFSTVPV
+591 RQTLQFSTVPV

-647 GSTTKALPS
+647 GSTTKPLPS
-656 VIVNAKSYLVL
+656 VIINAQSYLVL
-667 TSADNAFLFED
+667 TSADNAFLFD
-678 FENVVGVDGMPSF
+678 GFENVVGVDGFPAF

-699 LYDKNDNIIHTLT
+699 LYDKNENIIHTLT

-734 LDNPCEGAANWRST
+734 LNNPCGGAENWRST
-748 LDRRGGTPGTQNS
+748 LDSRGGTPGTQNS
-761 VNATNPDRILPYPT
+761 VNAANPDRILPYPT
-775 DAEVVNDT
+775 DAEIVNDT
-783 VIVYFSEVVLPE
+783 VIVYFSEVLSPE
-795 MISTQNF
+795 MVKVENF

-810 TFVKIIEPQL
+810 TFVKIVEPQL
-820 TVVKMKFNAEIQRGK
+820 TVVKMKFNAEFQIGK
-835 VYMLNI
+835 VYMLNVS
-841 GENIADCSGNNVEVN
+841 ENIVDCSGNNVEIN
-856 TQIRFGIGVQAEYN
+856 TQIRFGIGEKAEYN

-890 LYNCSDKVI
+890 LYNRSNKVI

-928 LPQEYCAFSTDIAD
+928 LPSEYCAISTDIDD
-942 LYNHYTIEHSENLY
+942 LYNHYTIERPENLY
-956 KVAKMPSMPDDKG
+956 KVSKMPSMPDDKG
-969 TIIITGRA
+969 TIIITGRV

-987 KSQHYRLLS
+987 KSQHFKLLS

-1005 INYDVPSSDESNW
+1005 INYDVPASEESNW

-1031 YVNSQFHEIGEIE
+1031 YLNSQYHDVIEAE

-1058 DGYDDQLV
+1058 DGYEDYLT
-1066 ITYSL
+1066 IMYSL

-1080 AVYSTN
+1080 SVYSSN
-1086 GRLVQTLVNNR
+1086 GRFVRTLVNNQ
-1097 SLGSVGNIVWD
+1097 SLGSTGDIVWD
-1108 GFDAQNRLCPAGIYI
+1108 GLDGKNRPCPAGIYI
-1123 VYVELFNLEGKKIV
+1123 VYVELFNLEGNKIV
-1137 EKHIVS
+1137 EKHVVS
-1143 INSRVD
+1143 INSRID

>member
-1 MNRNFGYFC
+1 MKI
-10 NLLNVRLMYFKI
+10 KI
-22 FAFAILLFSVSLAN
+22 FTLVILLLLGFGAS

-94 EWIFTVRYAFNPSS
+94 EWTFKVRYGFNPST

-137 STTDNVCLYRKNASS
+137 STTDNVCLYRKNGSTS
-152 SNKII
+152 TKII
-157 DGRALTLGTN
+157 DGRGLTLGTN
-167 NTFKIKVTR
+167 NTFIIKVTR

-219 TNATKMWFDDISVSG
+219 SNAAKMWFDDISVSG

-263 IDEESISAS
+263 IDEESVSAT

-279 IGQATSA
+279 IGQAVSA
-286 TLQEGDARKIVLQFA
+286 NLQEGDARKIVLQFA

-315 GISDSEGNTAAA
+315 GISDSEGNTLATS
-327 ATTQMTFVEAGT
+327 TTQMTFVEAGT

-386 KTLDAYMLY
+386 KTLDAYTLY

-451 AWYRNAGK
+451 AWYRNVGK

-480 WRASENENGGTPGR
+480 WRASENENGGTPGV

-513 SINSANELHLTFSET
+513 SINSANELHLTFSEI

-555 NNPNLLVLMFGVSF
+555 NNPNLLVLMFGMSF
-569 EQNRIYNLTVENIA
+569 EQNRIYNLTVENIT

-591 MQTVQFSTVPV
+591 RQTVQFSTVPI

-656 VIVNAKSYLVL
+656 VIIGAQSYLVL
-667 TSADNAFLFED
+667 TAADNAFLFEG
-678 FENVVGVDGMPSF
+678 FENVVGVDGFPSF

-699 LYDKNDNIIHTLT
+699 LSDKNGNIVHTLT

-734 LDNPCEGAANWRST
+734 LNNPCEGAANWRST
-748 LDRRGGTPGTQNS
+748 LNNRGGTPGTQNS
-761 VNATNPDRILPYPT
+761 VNASNPDRTMPYPT

-783 VIVYFSEVVLPE
+783 VVVYFSEVVLPE

-820 TVVKMKFNAEIQRGK
+820 TVVKMKFNAEIQQGK

-841 GENIADCSGNNVEVN
+841 GENITDCSGNNVEVN
-856 TQIRFGIGVQAEYN
+856 AQIRFGIGVQAEYN

-890 LYNCSDKVI
+890 LYNRSQKVI

-928 LPQEYCAFSTDIAD
+928 LPQEYCAFSTDVAD

-1005 INYDVPSSDESNW
+1005 INYDVPASDLSNW

-1044 SQITLSSEVFSPDN
+1044 SQISLSSEVFSPDN
-1058 DGYDDQLV
+1058 DGYEDQLV

-1137 EKHIVS
+1137 EKHVVS
-1143 INSRVD
+1143 INSRID

>member
-1 MNRNFGYFC
+1 MKI
-10 NLLNVRLMYFKI
+10 KI
-22 FAFAILLFSVSLAN
+22 FTLVILLLLGFGAS

-94 EWIFTVRYAFNPSS
+94 EWTFKVRYGFNPST

-137 STTDNVCLYRKNASS
+137 STTDNVCLYRKNSS
-152 SNKII
+152 TSTKII
-157 DGRALTLGTN
+157 DGRGLTLGTN

-176 SADGEWKLYTDIN
+176 SADGEWKLYTDVN
-189 DEGTYTLE
+189 DEGTYTQE

-219 TNATKMWFDDISVSG
+219 SNAAKMWFDDISVSG

-263 IDEESISAS
+263 IDEESVSAT
-272 NFSMDNG
+272 NFNMDNG

-301 GSFTNGTTYTLTYG
+301 GSFTSGTTYTLTYG
-315 GISDSEGNTAAA
+315 GISDGEGNTTTTT
-327 ATTQMTFVEAGT
+327 TTQMTFVEAGT

-364 LYNNSPDAINLEGWT
+364 LYNNSPDAINLEGWS

-386 KTLDAYMLY
+386 KTLDAYTLY

-451 AWYRNAGK
+451 AWYRDVNK

-480 WRASENENGGTPGR
+480 WRASENENGGTPGV
-494 QNSIFGP
+494 QNSIFGQ
-501 NVDETAPSIMDL
+501 NVDETAPSIVDL
-513 SINSANELHLTFSET
+513 SINSANELHITFSET
-528 IDTTTLSLDNFLLD
+528 IDTTVSLSLDNFSLD

-547 PVYAGMDA
+547 PVYAGLDA
-555 NNPNLLVLMFGVSF
+555 NNPNLLVLMFGMSF
-569 EQNRIYNLTVENIA
+569 EQNRIYNLTVENIT

-591 MQTVQFSTVPV
+591 RQTVQFSTVPI

-656 VIVNAKSYLVL
+656 VIINAKSYPVL

-699 LYDKNDNIIHTLT
+699 LSDKNGNIVHTLT

-734 LDNPCEGAANWRST
+734 LNNPCEGEANWRST
-748 LDRRGGTPGTQNS
+748 LNSRGGTPGTQNS
-761 VNATNPDRILPYPT
+761 VNASNPDRTMPYPT

-783 VIVYFSEVVLPE
+783 VVVYFSEVVLPE

-802 SVEEFGNP
+802 SVEELGNP

-841 GENIADCSGNNVEVN
+841 GENITDCSGNNVEVN

-884 GSDFVE
+884 SSDFVE
-890 LYNCSDKVI
+890 LYNRSNKVI

-987 KSQHYRLLS
+987 KSQHYKLLS

-1005 INYDVPSSDESNW
+1005 INYDVPASDLSNW

-1044 SQITLSSEVFSPDN
+1044 SQISLSSEVFSPDN
-1058 DGYDDQLV
+1058 DGYEDQLV

-1123 VYVELFNLEGKKIV
+1123 VYVELFNLEGKKII
-1137 EKHIVS
+1137 EKHVVS
-1143 INSRVD
+1143 INSRID